1 MSQSQGERNFLFM
14 KLRRIVTLGLLCTLG
29 LVACKNDSTTPTTT
43 PTQPS
48 TVEPKPSTG
57 DSTTTEK
64 PADRDAVYNVLSK
77 LKTTKAASINY
88 TLEGEEYTD
97 IFNKDY
103 VMFNQLGLGVALLPS
118 YDPSETNSSNKV
130 AYMFEYNDTDI
141 ALDKAMAKQDE
152 TTGDIIY
159 TTSIDDYNNAYQ
171 IGRQISKN
179 KLSVDKETGDIYTTN
194 TTLLKTIAGAIG
206 FQYATLVQGGTAYFY
221 LSEDETSVEIG
232 LTAYYKKSADSTGTK
247 VLTEEFDPIYLNDIG
262 TAVSDTFGD
271 VLADGDA
278 FLGASLTDDEISN
291 VVSKPVKYHTPLSS
305 LGYAEVA
312 YGTKNSQNIASAHQ
326 VVYSGKDADGNNL
339 VGNESMVYYVGDST
353 QVKYMTLTAANEV
366 YDSGALTSQN
376 GQKYTW
382 DSAIA
387 DLSNTEV
394 FNPKAFRKV
403 KGSDNTYKYLGY
415 SIGAENIFYGLSFL
429 SADDFG
435 GEYNSLS
442 VTLGSN
448 DKVESFNYTVA
459 FRDSS
464 TGSIQG
470 GITFKTT
477 IENGDSVAPTLPT
490 AYTQEAE
497 EDKIAEGLKKL
508 NGSVSFSMTSS
519 MTVEGTSLN
528 AVSAVY
534 YYDKTNKTF
543 IAKQSSGSTESVR
556 GWKEA
561 TDNAV
566 TPFKIED
573 DNSLTA
579 RNVNIEGHIA
589 NLFAPALSPA
599 LLKKKL
605 GSENDYVLRTTLATG
620 ISSSMLFGPAGSEG
634 MIPSTMVFHTDNDGT
649 IQSISYTYS
658 IYNSSKSAYERG
670 TETLTFAYDTAAVN
684 PTKADLSSAIKAY
697 VAPTSWKE
705 QSEAIYKDIVS
716 AIGETEAA
724 TVPFLFDSNYA
735 EDGWASKY
743 ADGYTMIVGSSSSS
757 SAATTFLNNYMNYVQ
772 KQGFQYGGTQ
782 SGIYVFLSPNKTYI
796 LGIAYSNNSPVIL
809 IEPVPSSAN

>member
-1 MSQSQGERNFLFM
+1 MG
-14 KLRRIVTLGLLCTLG
+14 
-29 LVACKNDSTTPTTT
+29 
-43 PTQPS
+43 
-48 TVEPKPSTG
+48 
-57 DSTTTEK
+57 
-64 PADRDAVYNVLSK
+64 
-77 LKTTKAASINY
+77 
-88 TLEGEEYTD
+88 
-97 IFNKDY
+97 
-103 VMFNQLGLGVALLPS
+103 
-118 YDPSETNSSNKV
+118 
-130 AYMFEYNDTDI
+130 
-141 ALDKAMAKQDE
+141 
-152 TTGDIIY
+152 
-159 TTSIDDYNNAYQ
+159 
-171 IGRQISKN
+171 
-179 KLSVDKETGDIYTTN
+179 
-194 TTLLKTIAGAIG
+194 
-206 FQYATLVQGGTAYFY
+206 
-221 LSEDETSVEIG
+221 
-232 LTAYYKKSADSTGTK
+232 
-247 VLTEEFDPIYLNDIG
+247 
-262 TAVSDTFGD
+262 
-271 VLADGDA
+271 
-278 FLGASLTDDEISN
+278 
-291 VVSKPVKYHTPLSS
+291 
-305 LGYAEVA
+305 
-312 YGTKNSQNIASAHQ
+312 
-326 VVYSGKDADGNNL
+326 
-339 VGNESMVYYVGDST
+339 YYVGDST

-366 YDSGALTSQN
+366 YDSGALTSDS

-382 DSAIA
+382 DIAIA

-394 FNPKAFRKV
+394 FNSKAFRKV
-403 KGSDNTYKYLGY
+403 NGSDDTYKYLGY

-528 AVSAVY
+528 AISAVY
-534 YYDKTNKTF
+534 YYDKTNKSF
-543 IAKQSSGSTESVR
+543 IVKQSSGSTESVR
-556 GWKEA
+556 GWKEV

-579 RNVNIEGHIA
+579 RNVDVEGHIA
-589 NLFAPALSPA
+589 DLFTPALSPA

-620 ISSSMLFGPAGSEG
+620 ISSSMLFGPAASEG

-658 IYNSSKSAYERG
+658 IYNSNTSAYERG

-684 PTKADLSSAIKAY
+684 PTTADLSSAIKAY
-697 VAPTSWKE
+697 VKPTSWKE

-735 EDGWASKY
+735 EDGWASQY
-743 ADGYTMIVGSSSSS
+743 ANGYTMIVGSSSSS
-757 SAATTFLNNYMNYVQ
+757 SAATTFLTNYLTYVQ
-772 KQGFQYGGTQ
+772 QQKFQYAGAQ
-782 SGIYVFLSPNKTYI
+782 SGIYIFVSPNNTYA
-796 LGIAYSNNSPVIL
+796 LGVTYSNGSPIIL
-809 IEPVPSSAN
+809 IEPASAN

>member
-1 MSQSQGERNFLFM
+1 MSQSQEERNFLFM
-14 KLRRIVTLGLLCTLG
+14 KLRKIVTLGLLCTLG

-64 PADRDAVYNVLSK
+64 PADRDAVYKVLSK

-103 VMFNQLGLGVALLPS
+103 VMFNRFGQGVALLPS
-118 YDPSETNSSNKV
+118 YDPSETNSDKA
-130 AYMFEYNDTDI
+130 AYMFEFNDTDI
-141 ALDKAMAKQDE
+141 VLDNVMADQDK
-152 TTGDIIY
+152 TTGAIVFE
-159 TTSIDDYNNAYQ
+159 TSIDDYNNAYQ

-179 KLSVDKETGDIYTTN
+179 RLSVDKDSGDIYTTN

-278 FLGASLTDDEISN
+278 FLGASLTDNEISN

-312 YGTKNSQNIASAHQ
+312 YGTKDNQNIASAHQ

-403 KGSDNTYKYLGY
+403 KGSDNTYKYLGH
-415 SIGAENIFYGLSFL
+415 SIGAGNIFYGLSFL

-448 DKVESFNYTVA
+448 DKVESFNYTIA

-534 YYDKTNKTF
+534 YYDKTNKSF

-620 ISSSMLFGPAGSEG
+620 ISSSMLFGPAGNEG

-716 AIGETEAA
+716 AVGETEAK

-743 ADGYTMIVGSSSSS
+743 TDGYTMIVGSSSSS
-757 SAATTFLNNYMNYVQ
+757 SAATTFLTNYLDYVQ

-782 SGIYVFLSPNKTYI
+782 YGIYVFLSPNKTYI

-809 IEPVPSSAN
+809 IEPVPASAN

>member
-1 MSQSQGERNFLFM
+1 M
-14 KLRRIVTLGLLCTLG
+14 KLRKIVTLGLLCTLG
-29 LVACKNDSTTPTTT
+29 LVACSKEDSTPTST

-48 TVEPKPSTG
+48 TVEPTPSTG

-64 PADRDAVYNVLSK
+64 PANRDAVYKVLSK

-88 TLEGEEYTD
+88 TLDGEEYTD

-103 VMFNQLGLGVALLPS
+103 VMLSRYGMGVALLPS
-118 YDPSETNSSNKV
+118 YDPSETGSNKA

-141 ALDKAMAKQDE
+141 ALDKVMADQDKQ
-152 TTGDIIY
+152 TGALIY
-159 TTSIDDYNNAYQ
+159 ETSIDDYNNAYQ
-171 IGRQISKN
+171 IGKQISKN
-179 KLSVDKETGDIYTTN
+179 RLSVDKETGDIYTTN
-194 TTLLKTIAGAIG
+194 TTLLKTIAGAVG

-221 LSEDETSVEIG
+221 LSEDETSVEIS
-232 LTAYYKKSADSTGTK
+232 LTAYYKKSAESTGTK
-247 VLTEEFDPIYLNDIG
+247 VLTEEFDPIYFNDIG

-271 VLADGDA
+271 VLADGEA

-312 YGTKNSQNIASAHQ
+312 YGTKNGQNIASAHQ

-353 QVKYMTLTAANEV
+353 QVKAMTLTAANEV
-366 YDSGALTSQN
+366 YDSGALTSQD

-382 DSAIA
+382 DIAIA

-403 KGSDNTYKYLGY
+403 NGSDDTYKYLGY

-470 GITFKTT
+470 GITFKTA

-528 AVSAVY
+528 AISTVY

-543 IAKQSSGSTESVR
+543 IVKQSSGSDELVR

-561 TDNAV
+561 TDNSV

-579 RNVNIEGHIA
+579 RNVDIEGHIA

-620 ISSSMLFGPAGSEG
+620 ISSSMLFGPAGNNG

-658 IYNSSKSAYERG
+658 IYNSSKSDYEKG

-684 PTKADLSSAIKAY
+684 PTSADLSSTIKAY
-697 VAPTSWKE
+697 VKPTSWKE

-716 AIGETEAA
+716 AVGETEAA
-724 TVPFLFDSNYA
+724 TVPFLFDSNFA
-735 EDGWASKY
+735 EDGWASQY
-743 ADGYTMIVGSSSSS
+743 TNGFTMIVGSPSSS
-757 SAATTFLNNYMNYVQ
+757 SAAITFLNNYLPYVQ

-782 SGIYVFLSPNKTYI
+782 SGIYVFLSPNNTYI
-796 LGIAYSNNSPVIL
+796 LGIAYSNGAPIIL
-809 IEPVPSSAN
+809 IQPVPASAN

>member
-1 MSQSQGERNFLFM
+1 M
-14 KLRRIVTLGLLCTLG
+14 KLRKIVTLGLLCTLG
-29 LVACKNDSTTPTTT
+29 LVACKNDSTTPTST
-43 PTQPS
+43 PAQPS

-64 PADRDAVYNVLSK
+64 PAGRDAVYKVLSK

-88 TLEGEEYTD
+88 TLDGEEYTD

-103 VMFNQLGLGVALLPS
+103 VMFNRFGQGVALLPS
-118 YDPSETNSSNKV
+118 YDPSETGSNKA

-141 ALDKAMAKQDE
+141 VLDNVMADQDKQTGAL
-152 TTGDIIY
+152 IY
-159 TTSIDDYNNAYQ
+159 ETSIDDYNNAYQ
-171 IGRQISKN
+171 IGKQISKN
-179 KLSVDKETGDIYTTN
+179 RLSVDKETGDIYTTN
-194 TTLLKTIAGAIG
+194 TTLLKTIAGAVG

-221 LSEDETSVEIG
+221 LSEDETSVEIS
-232 LTAYYKKSADSTGTK
+232 LTAYYKKSAESTGTK
-247 VLTEEFDPIYLNDIG
+247 VLTEEFDPIYFNDIG

-271 VLADGDA
+271 VLADGEA

-312 YGTKNSQNIASAHQ
+312 YGTKDGQNIASAHQ

-339 VGNESMVYYVGDST
+339 VGNESMVYYVGNST
-353 QVKYMTLTAANEV
+353 QIKAMTLTAANEV
-366 YDSGALTSQN
+366 YDSGALTSQD

-382 DSAIA
+382 DIAIA

-403 KGSDNTYKYLGY
+403 NGSDDTYKYLGY

-470 GITFKTT
+470 GITFKTA

-497 EDKIAEGLKKL
+497 ENKIAEGLKKL
-508 NGSVSFSMTSS
+508 NGSVSFSMTSN

-528 AVSAVY
+528 AISTVY

-543 IAKQSSGSTESVR
+543 IVKQSSGSDELVR

-561 TDNAV
+561 TDNSV

-620 ISSSMLFGPAGSEG
+620 ISSSMLFGPAGNNG

-658 IYNSSKSAYERG
+658 IYNSSKSDYEKG

-684 PTKADLSSAIKAY
+684 PTTADLSSAIKAY

-716 AIGETEAA
+716 AVGETEAA

-735 EDGWASKY
+735 EDGWASQY
-743 ADGYTMIVGSSSSS
+743 NPNGFTMIVGSSSSS
-757 SAATTFLNNYMNYVQ
+757 SAATTFLGNYLDYVQ

-782 SGIYVFLSPNKTYI
+782 SGIYVFLSPNNTYI
-796 LGIAYSNNSPVIL
+796 LGITYSNGSPIIL
-809 IEPVPSSAN
+809 IEPVPASAN

>member
-1 MSQSQGERNFLFM
+1 M
-14 KLRRIVTLGLLCTLG
+14 KLRKIVTLGLLCTLG
-29 LVACKNDSTTPTTT
+29 LVACSKEDSTPTSTPA
-43 PTQPS
+43 QPS

-64 PADRDAVYNVLSK
+64 PANRDAVYSVLSK

-103 VMFNQLGLGVALLPS
+103 VMFNRFGQGVALLPS
-118 YDPSETNSSNKV
+118 YDPSETGSNKA
-130 AYMFEYNDTDI
+130 AYMFEFNDTDI
-141 ALDKAMAKQDE
+141 VLDNVMADPDKQTGNLIYE
-152 TTGDIIY
+152 T
-159 TTSIDDYNNAYQ
+159 SLDDYNNAYQ

-179 KLSVDKETGDIYTTN
+179 RLSVDKDSGDIYTTN
-194 TTLLKTIAGAIG
+194 TTLLKTIAGAVG
-206 FQYATLVQGGTAYFY
+206 FQYASLVQGGTAYFY
-221 LSEDETSVEIG
+221 LSEDETSVEVS

-247 VLTEEFDPIYLNDIG
+247 VLTEEFDPIYFNDIG

-312 YGTKNSQNIASAHQ
+312 YGTKDGQNIASTHQ

-339 VGNESMVYYVGDST
+339 VGNESMGYYVGDST

-366 YDSGALTSQN
+366 YDSGALTSDSGQN
-376 GQKYTW
+376 YTW
-382 DSAIA
+382 NIAIA

-403 KGSDNTYKYLGY
+403 NGSNDTYKYLGY

-528 AVSAVY
+528 AISTVY
-534 YYDKTNKTF
+534 YYDKTNKSF
-543 IAKQSSGSTESVR
+543 IVKQSSGSNELVR

-579 RNVNIEGHIA
+579 RNVDVEGHIA
-589 NLFAPALSPA
+589 DLFTPALSPA

-620 ISSSMLFGPAGSEG
+620 ISSSMLFGPAASEG

-658 IYNSSKSAYERG
+658 IYNSNTSAYERG

-684 PTKADLSSAIKAY
+684 PTTADLSSAIKAY
-697 VAPTSWKE
+697 VKPTSWKE

-743 ADGYTMIVGSSSSS
+743 ANGYTMIVGSASSS
-757 SAATTFLNNYMNYVQ
+757 SAATTFLTNYLTYVQ
-772 KQGFQYGGTQ
+772 KQGFLQYGGTQ
-782 SGIYVFLSPNKTYI
+782 SGIYVFLSPNSTYV
-796 LGIAYSNNSPVIL
+796 LGITYSNGSPIIL
-809 IEPVPSSAN
+809 IEPASSN

>member
-1 MSQSQGERNFLFM
+1 M
-14 KLRRIVTLGLLCTLG
+14 KLRKIVTLGLLCTLG

-103 VMFNQLGLGVALLPS
+103 VMFNRFGQGVALLPS
-118 YDPSETNSSNKV
+118 YDPSETKSDKA
-130 AYMFEYNDTDI
+130 AYMFDFSDTDI
-141 ALDKAMAKQDE
+141 VLDKVMADQDK
-152 TTGDIIY
+152 TTGALIY
-159 TTSIDDYNNAYQ
+159 ETSLDDYNNAYQ

-179 KLSVDKETGDIYTTN
+179 RLSVDKESGDIYTTN
-194 TTLLKTIAGAIG
+194 TTLLKTIAGAVG

-221 LSEDETSVEIG
+221 LSEDETSVEVS

-247 VLTEEFDPIYLNDIG
+247 VLTEEFDPIYFNDIG

-312 YGTKNSQNIASAHQ
+312 YGTKDGQNIASTHQ

-339 VGNESMVYYVGDST
+339 VGNESMGYYVGDST

-366 YDSGALTSQN
+366 YDSGALTSDS

-382 DSAIA
+382 DIAIA

-403 KGSDNTYKYLGY
+403 KGSDTYKYLGY

-528 AVSAVY
+528 AISAVY
-534 YYDKTNKTF
+534 YYDKTNKSF
-543 IAKQSSGSTESVR
+543 IVKQSSGSNELVR

-579 RNVNIEGHIA
+579 RNVDVEGHIA
-589 NLFAPALSPA
+589 DLFTPALSPA

-620 ISSSMLFGPAGSEG
+620 ISSSMLFGPAASEG

-658 IYNSSKSAYERG
+658 IYNSNTSAYERG

-684 PTKADLSSAIKAY
+684 PTTADLSSAIKAY
-697 VAPTSWKE
+697 VKPTSWKE

-743 ADGYTMIVGSSSSS
+743 ANGYTMIVGSASSS
-757 SAATTFLNNYMNYVQ
+757 SAATTFLTNYLTYVQ

-782 SGIYVFLSPNKTYI
+782 SGIYVFLSPNSTYV
-796 LGIAYSNNSPVIL
+796 LGITYSNGSPIIL
-809 IEPVPSSAN
+809 IEPYSAN

>member
-1 MSQSQGERNFLFM
+1 M
-14 KLRRIVTLGLLCTLG
+14 KLRKIVTLGLLCTLG
-29 LVACKNDSTTPTTT
+29 LVACSKEDSTPTSTPA
-43 PTQPS
+43 QPS

-64 PADRDAVYNVLSK
+64 PADRDAVYKVLSK

-88 TLEGEEYTD
+88 TLDGEEYTD

-103 VMFNQLGLGVALLPS
+103 VMFNRFGQGVALLPS
-118 YDPSETNSSNKV
+118 YDPSETGSNKAV
-130 AYMFEYNDTDI
+130 YMFEYNDTDI
-141 ALDKAMAKQDE
+141 VLDKVMADRDQ
-152 TTGDIIY
+152 TTGALTY
-159 TTSIDDYNNAYQ
+159 ETSIDDYNNAYQ

-179 KLSVDKETGDIYTTN
+179 RLSVDKDSGDIYTTN
-194 TTLLKTIAGAIG
+194 TTLLKTIAGAVG

-221 LSEDETSVEIG
+221 LSEDETSVEVS

-247 VLTEEFDPIYLNDIG
+247 VLTEEFDPIYFNDIG

-271 VLADGDA
+271 VLADGEA

-305 LGYAEVA
+305 MGYAEVA
-312 YGTKNSQNIASAHQ
+312 YGTKNGQNIASTHQ

-339 VGNESMVYYVGDST
+339 VGNESMGYYVGDST
-353 QVKYMTLTAANEV
+353 QVKYMTLTAGNEV
-366 YDSGALTSQN
+366 YDSGALTSDS

-382 DSAIA
+382 DIAIA

-403 KGSDNTYKYLGY
+403 NGSDDTYKYLGY
-415 SIGAENIFYGLSFL
+415 SVGAENIFYGLSFL

-528 AVSAVY
+528 AISTVY
-534 YYDKTNKTF
+534 YYDKTNKSF
-543 IAKQSSGSTESVR
+543 IVKQSSGSNELVR

-579 RNVNIEGHIA
+579 RNVDVEGHIA
-589 NLFAPALSPA
+589 KLFTPALSPA

-620 ISSSMLFGPAGSEG
+620 ISSSMLFGPAGNEG
-634 MIPSTMVFHTDNDGT
+634 MIPSTIVFHTDNDGT

-658 IYNSSKSAYERG
+658 IYNSSKSAYEKG

-684 PTKADLSSAIKAY
+684 PTTADLSSAIKAY
-697 VAPTSWKE
+697 VKPTSWKE

-724 TVPFLFDSNYA
+724 TVPFLFDSNFA

-743 ADGYTMIVGSSSSS
+743 ANGYTMIVGSASSSS
-757 SAATTFLNNYMNYVQ
+757 VATTFLTNYLTYVQ

-782 SGIYVFLSPNKTYI
+782 SGIYVFLSPNSTYV
-796 LGIAYSNNSPVIL
+796 LGITYSNGSPIIL
-809 IEPVPSSAN
+809 IEPASAN

>member
-1 MSQSQGERNFLFM
+1 M
-14 KLRRIVTLGLLCTLG
+14 KLRKIVTLGLLCTLG
-29 LVACKNDSTTPTTT
+29 LVACSKEDSTPTSTPA
-43 PTQPS
+43 QPS

-64 PADRDAVYNVLSK
+64 PANRDAVYNVLSK

-88 TLEGEEYTD
+88 TLDGEEYTD

-103 VMFNQLGLGVALLPS
+103 VMLNRFGQGVALLPS
-118 YDPSETNSSNKV
+118 YDPSETGSNKAV
-130 AYMFEYNDTDI
+130 YMFEYNDTDI
-141 ALDKAMAKQDE
+141 VLDKVMADRDQ
-152 TTGDIIY
+152 TTGALTY
-159 TTSIDDYNNAYQ
+159 ETSIDDYNNAYQ

-179 KLSVDKETGDIYTTN
+179 RLSVDKDSGDIYTTN
-194 TTLLKTIAGAIG
+194 TTLLKTIAGAVG

-221 LSEDETSVEIG
+221 LSEDETSVEVS

-247 VLTEEFDPIYLNDIG
+247 VLTEEFDPIYFNDIG

-271 VLADGDA
+271 VLADGEA

-305 LGYAEVA
+305 MGYAEVA
-312 YGTKNSQNIASAHQ
+312 YGTKDGQNIASTHQ

-339 VGNESMVYYVGDST
+339 VGNESMGYYVGDST

-366 YDSGALTSQN
+366 YDSGALTSDS

-382 DSAIA
+382 DIAIA

-403 KGSDNTYKYLGY
+403 NGSDDTYKYLGY
-415 SIGAENIFYGLSFL
+415 SVGAENIFYGLSFL

-528 AVSAVY
+528 AISTIY
-534 YYDKTNKTF
+534 YYDKTNKSF
-543 IAKQSSGSTESVR
+543 IVKQSSGSNELVR

-579 RNVNIEGHIA
+579 RNVDIEGHITK
-589 NLFAPALSPA
+589 LFTPALSPA

-620 ISSSMLFGPAGSEG
+620 ISSSMLFGPAGNEG
-634 MIPSTMVFHTDNDGT
+634 MIPSTIVFHTDNDGT

-684 PTKADLSSAIKAY
+684 PTTADLSSAIKAY
-697 VAPTSWKE
+697 VKPTSWKE

-724 TVPFLFDSNYA
+724 TVPFLFDSNFA

-743 ADGYTMIVGSSSSS
+743 ANGYTMIVGSASSSS
-757 SAATTFLNNYMNYVQ
+757 VATTFLTNYLTYVQ

-782 SGIYVFLSPNKTYI
+782 SGIYVFLSPNSTYV
-796 LGIAYSNNSPVIL
+796 LGITYSNGSPIIL
-809 IEPVPSSAN
+809 IEPASAN

>member
-1 MSQSQGERNFLFM
+1 M
-14 KLRRIVTLGLLCTLG
+14 KLRKIVTLGLLCTLG
-29 LVACKNDSTTPTTT
+29 LVACKNDSESTTST

-64 PADRDAVYNVLSK
+64 PADRDAVYKVLSK

-88 TLEGEEYTD
+88 TLDGEEYTD
-97 IFNKDY
+97 VFNKDY
-103 VMFNQLGLGVALLPS
+103 VMLNQYGLGVALLPS
-118 YDPSETNSSNKV
+118 YDPSETKSDKA

-141 ALDKAMAKQDE
+141 VLDNVIANQDK
-152 TTGDIIY
+152 TTGALIY
-159 TTSIDDYNNAYQ
+159 ETSIDDYNNAYQ
-171 IGRQISKN
+171 IGRQVSKN
-179 KLSVDKETGDIYTTN
+179 RLSVDKDTGDIYTTN
-194 TTLLKTIAGAIG
+194 TTLLKTLAGAVG
-206 FQYATLVQGGTAYFY
+206 FQYATYVQGGTAYFY
-221 LSEDETSVEIG
+221 LSEDETSVEVS
-232 LTAYYKKSADSTGTK
+232 LTAYYKTSANSTGTK
-247 VLTEEFDPIYLNDIG
+247 VLTEEFDPIYFNDIG

-312 YGTKNSQNIASAHQ
+312 YGTKDGQNIASTHQ

-339 VGNESMVYYVGDST
+339 VGNESMGYYVGDST

-366 YDSGALTSQN
+366 YDSGALTSQD

-382 DSAIA
+382 DIAIA

-403 KGSDNTYKYLGY
+403 NGSNDTYKYLGY

-459 FRDSS
+459 FKDSS

-508 NGSVSFSMTSS
+508 NGSVSFSITSS

-579 RNVNIEGHIA
+579 RNVDIEGHIA

-634 MIPSTMVFHTDNDGT
+634 MIPSTMVFHTDNEGT

-658 IYNSSKSAYERG
+658 IYNSSKSTYEKG

-684 PTKADLSSAIKAY
+684 PTTADLSSAIKAY
-697 VAPTSWKE
+697 VKPTSWKE

-716 AIGETEAA
+716 AVGETEAA
-724 TVPFLFDSNYA
+724 TVPFLFDSNFA

-743 ADGYTMIVGSSSSS
+743 DNGYTMIVGSSSSS
-757 SAATTFLNNYMNYVQ
+757 SAATTFLSNYLTYVQ

-782 SGIYVFLSPNKTYI
+782 SGIYIFVSPNNTYI
-796 LGIAYSNNSPVIL
+796 LGVAYSNGSPVII
-809 IEPVPSSAN
+809 IEPVPASAN

>member
-1 MSQSQGERNFLFM
+1 MSQSQEERNFLFM
-14 KLRRIVTLGLLCTLG
+14 KLRKIVTLGLLCTLG

-64 PADRDAVYNVLSK
+64 PADRDAVYKVLSK

-88 TLEGEEYTD
+88 TLEGEEFTD

-103 VMFNQLGLGVALLPS
+103 VMFNRFGQGVALLPS
-118 YDPSETNSSNKV
+118 YDSSETKSDKA

-141 ALDKAMAKQDE
+141 VLDNVMADQDK
-152 TTGDIIY
+152 TTGALIY
-159 TTSIDDYNNAYQ
+159 ETSIDDYNNAYQ

-179 KLSVDKETGDIYTTN
+179 RLSVDKDSGDIYTTN

-221 LSEDETSVEIG
+221 LSEDETSVEIS
-232 LTAYYKKSADSTGTK
+232 LTAYYKKSANSTGTK

-312 YGTKNSQNIASAHQ
+312 YGTKDNQNIASAHQ

-382 DSAIA
+382 DIAIA

-459 FRDSS
+459 FKDSS

-620 ISSSMLFGPAGSEG
+620 ISSSMLFGPAGNEG

-658 IYNSSKSAYERG
+658 IYNSSTGKYERG

-716 AIGETEAA
+716 AVGETEAK

-757 SAATTFLNNYMNYVQ
+757 SAATTFLTNYLDYVQ

-809 IEPVPSSAN
+809 IEPVPASAN

>member
-1 MSQSQGERNFLFM
+1 M
-14 KLRRIVTLGLLCTLG
+14 KLRKIVTLGLLCTLG
-29 LVACKNDSTTPTTT
+29 LVACSKEDSTPTST

-64 PADRDAVYNVLSK
+64 PANRDAVYNVLSK

-103 VMFNQLGLGVALLPS
+103 VMLNRFGQGVALLPS
-118 YDPSETNSSNKV
+118 YDPSETGSNKAV
-130 AYMFEYNDTDI
+130 YMFEYNDTDI
-141 ALDKAMAKQDE
+141 VLDKVMADQDQ
-152 TTGDIIY
+152 TTGALTY
-159 TTSIDDYNNAYQ
+159 ETSIDNYNNAYQ

-179 KLSVDKETGDIYTTN
+179 RLSVDKDSGDIYTTN
-194 TTLLKTIAGAIG
+194 TTLLKTIAGAVG

-221 LSEDETSVEIG
+221 LSEDETSVEIS

-247 VLTEEFDPIYLNDIG
+247 VLTEEFDPIYFNDIG

-271 VLADGDA
+271 VLADGEA

-312 YGTKNSQNIASAHQ
+312 YGTKDGQNIASTHQ

-339 VGNESMVYYVGDST
+339 VGNESMGYYVGDST

-366 YDSGALTSQN
+366 YDSGALTSDS

-382 DSAIA
+382 DIAIA

-403 KGSDNTYKYLGY
+403 NGSNDTYKYLGY
-415 SIGAENIFYGLSFL
+415 SVGAENIFYGLSFL

-459 FRDSS
+459 FRDTS

-528 AVSAVY
+528 AISTVY
-534 YYDKTNKTF
+534 YYDKTNKSF
-543 IAKQSSGSTESVR
+543 IVKQSLGSNELVR

-579 RNVNIEGHIA
+579 RNVDVEGHIA
-589 NLFAPALSPA
+589 DLFTPALSPA

-620 ISSSMLFGPAGSEG
+620 ISSSMLFGPAASEG

-658 IYNSSKSAYERG
+658 IYNSNTSAYERG

-684 PTKADLSSAIKAY
+684 PTTADLSSAIKAY
-697 VAPTSWKE
+697 VKPTSWKE
-705 QSEAIYKDIVS
+705 QSEAVYKDIVS

-724 TVPFLFDSNYA
+724 TVPFLFDSNFA

-743 ADGYTMIVGSSSSS
+743 TNGYTMIVGSASSSS
-757 SAATTFLNNYMNYVQ
+757 VATTFLTNYLTYVQ
-772 KQGFQYGGTQ
+772 KQGFKKYGGTQ
-782 SGIYVFLSPNKTYI
+782 SGIYVFLSPNSTYV
-796 LGIAYSNNSPVIL
+796 LGITYSNGSPIIL
-809 IEPVPSSAN
+809 IEPASAN

>member
-1 MSQSQGERNFLFM
+1 M
-14 KLRRIVTLGLLCTLG
+14 KLRKIVTLGLLCTLG
-29 LVACKNDSTTPTTT
+29 LVACSKEDSTPTSTPA
-43 PTQPS
+43 QPS

-64 PADRDAVYNVLSK
+64 PADRDAVYKVLSK

-88 TLEGEEYTD
+88 TLDGEEYTD

-103 VMFNQLGLGVALLPS
+103 VMLNWFGQGVALLPS
-118 YDPSETNSSNKV
+118 YDPSETGSNKAV
-130 AYMFEYNDTDI
+130 YMFEYNDTDI
-141 ALDKAMAKQDE
+141 VLDKVMADRDQ
-152 TTGDIIY
+152 TTGALTY
-159 TTSIDDYNNAYQ
+159 ETSIDDYNNAYQ

-179 KLSVDKETGDIYTTN
+179 RLSVDKDSGDIYTTN
-194 TTLLKTIAGAIG
+194 TTLLKTIAGAVG
-206 FQYATLVQGGTAYFY
+206 FQYAKYVQGGTAYFY
-221 LSEDETSVEIG
+221 LSEDETSVEISF
-232 LTAYYKKSADSTGTK
+232 TAYYKKSADSTGTK
-247 VLTEEFDPIYLNDIG
+247 VLTEEFDPIYFNDIG

-305 LGYAEVA
+305 MGYAEVA
-312 YGTKNSQNIASAHQ
+312 YGTKDGQNIASTHQ

-339 VGNESMVYYVGDST
+339 VGNESMGYYVGDST

-366 YDSGALTSQN
+366 YDSGALTSDS

-382 DSAIA
+382 DIAIA

-403 KGSDNTYKYLGY
+403 NGSDDTYKYLGY
-415 SIGAENIFYGLSFL
+415 SVGAENIFYGLSFL

-528 AVSAVY
+528 AISTVY
-534 YYDKTNKTF
+534 YYDKTNKSF
-543 IAKQSSGSTESVR
+543 IVKQSSGSNELVR

-579 RNVNIEGHIA
+579 RNVDIEGHITK
-589 NLFAPALSPA
+589 LFTPALSPA

-620 ISSSMLFGPAGSEG
+620 ISSSMLFGPAGNEG
-634 MIPSTMVFHTDNDGT
+634 MIPSTIVFHTDNDGT

-658 IYNSSKSAYERG
+658 IYNSSKSAYEKG

-684 PTKADLSSAIKAY
+684 PTTADLSSAIKAY
-697 VAPTSWKE
+697 VKPTSWKE

-724 TVPFLFDSNYA
+724 TVPFLFDSNFA

-743 ADGYTMIVGSSSSS
+743 ANGYTMIVGSASSSS
-757 SAATTFLNNYMNYVQ
+757 VATTFLTNYLTYVQ
-772 KQGFQYGGTQ
+772 KQGFQYGGPQ
-782 SGIYVFLSPNKTYI
+782 SGIYVFLSPNSTYV
-796 LGIAYSNNSPVIL
+796 LGITYSNGSPIIL
-809 IEPVPSSAN
+809 IEPASAN

>member
-1 MSQSQGERNFLFM
+1 M
-14 KLRRIVTLGLLCTLG
+14 KLRKIVTLGLLCTLG
-29 LVACKNDSTTPTTT
+29 LVACSKEDSTTTST
-43 PTQPS
+43 PAQPS

-64 PADRDAVYNVLSK
+64 PADRDAVYKVLSK

-88 TLEGEEYTD
+88 TLDGEEYTD

-103 VMFNQLGLGVALLPS
+103 VMLNRFGQGVALLPS
-118 YDPSETNSSNKV
+118 YDPSETGSNKAV
-130 AYMFEYNDTDI
+130 YMFEYNDTDI
-141 ALDKAMAKQDE
+141 VLDKVMADRDQ
-152 TTGDIIY
+152 TTGALTY
-159 TTSIDDYNNAYQ
+159 ETSIDDYNNAYQ

-179 KLSVDKETGDIYTTN
+179 RLSVDKDSGDIYTTN
-194 TTLLKTIAGAIG
+194 TTLLKTIAGAVG
-206 FQYATLVQGGTAYFY
+206 FQYAKYVQGGTAYFY
-221 LSEDETSVEIG
+221 LSEDETSVEVS

-247 VLTEEFDPIYLNDIG
+247 VLTEEFDPIYFNDIG

-305 LGYAEVA
+305 MGYAEVA
-312 YGTKNSQNIASAHQ
+312 YGTKDGQNIASTHQ

-339 VGNESMVYYVGDST
+339 VGNESMGYYVGDST

-366 YDSGALTSQN
+366 YDSGALTSDS

-382 DSAIA
+382 DIAIA

-403 KGSDNTYKYLGY
+403 NGSDDTYKYLGY
-415 SIGAENIFYGLSFL
+415 SVGAENIFYGLSFL

-528 AVSAVY
+528 AISTVY
-534 YYDKTNKTF
+534 YYDKTNKSF
-543 IAKQSSGSTESVR
+543 IVKQSSGSNELVR

-579 RNVNIEGHIA
+579 RNVDIEGHITK
-589 NLFAPALSPA
+589 LFTPALSPA

-620 ISSSMLFGPAGSEG
+620 ISSSMLFGPAGNEG
-634 MIPSTMVFHTDNDGT
+634 MIPSTIVFHTDNDGT

-658 IYNSSKSAYERG
+658 IYNSSKSAYEKG

-684 PTKADLSSAIKAY
+684 PTTADLSSAIKAY
-697 VAPTSWKE
+697 VKPTSWKE

-724 TVPFLFDSNYA
+724 TVPFLFDSNFA

-743 ADGYTMIVGSSSSS
+743 ANGYTMIVGSASSSS
-757 SAATTFLNNYMNYVQ
+757 VATTFLTNYLTYVQ

-782 SGIYVFLSPNKTYI
+782 SGIYVFLSPNSTYV
-796 LGIAYSNNSPVIL
+796 LGITYSNGSPIIL
-809 IEPVPSSAN
+809 IEPASAN

>member
-1 MSQSQGERNFLFM
+1 M
-14 KLRRIVTLGLLCTLG
+14 KLRKIVTLGLLCTLG
-29 LVACKNDSTTPTTT
+29 LVACSKEDSTPTSTPA
-43 PTQPS
+43 QPS

-64 PADRDAVYNVLSK
+64 PANRDAVYKVLSK

-88 TLEGEEYTD
+88 TLNGEEYTD

-103 VMFNQLGLGVALLPS
+103 VMLNRFGQGVALLPS
-118 YDPSETNSSNKV
+118 YDPSETGSNKAV
-130 AYMFEYNDTDI
+130 YMFEYNDTDI
-141 ALDKAMAKQDE
+141 VLDKVMADRDQ
-152 TTGDIIY
+152 TTGALTY
-159 TTSIDDYNNAYQ
+159 ETSIDNYNNAYQ

-179 KLSVDKETGDIYTTN
+179 RLSVDKDSGDIYTTN
-194 TTLLKTIAGAIG
+194 TTLLKTIAGAVG
-206 FQYATLVQGGTAYFY
+206 FQYAKYVQGGTAYFY
-221 LSEDETSVEIG
+221 LSEDETSVEISF
-232 LTAYYKKSADSTGTK
+232 TAYYKKSADSTGTK
-247 VLTEEFDPIYLNDIG
+247 VLTEEFDPIYFNDIG

-271 VLADGDA
+271 VLADGEA

-305 LGYAEVA
+305 MGYAEVA
-312 YGTKNSQNIASAHQ
+312 YGTKDGQNIASTHQ

-339 VGNESMVYYVGDST
+339 VGNESMGYYVGDST

-366 YDSGALTSQN
+366 YDSGALTSDS

-382 DSAIA
+382 DIAIA

-403 KGSDNTYKYLGY
+403 NGSDDTYKYLGY
-415 SIGAENIFYGLSFL
+415 SVGAENIFYGLSFL

-497 EDKIAEGLKKL
+497 EDKIADGLKKL

-528 AVSAVY
+528 AISTVY
-534 YYDKTNKTF
+534 YYDKTNKSF
-543 IAKQSSGSTESVR
+543 IVKQSSGSNELVR

-579 RNVNIEGHIA
+579 RNVDIEGHITK
-589 NLFAPALSPA
+589 LFTPALSPA

-620 ISSSMLFGPAGSEG
+620 ISSSMLFGPAGNEG
-634 MIPSTMVFHTDNDGT
+634 MIPSTIVFHTDNDGT

-658 IYNSSKSAYERG
+658 IYNSSKSAYEKG

-684 PTKADLSSAIKAY
+684 PTTADLSSAIKAY
-697 VAPTSWKE
+697 VKPTSWKE

-724 TVPFLFDSNYA
+724 TVPFLFDSNFA

-743 ADGYTMIVGSSSSS
+743 ANGYTMIVGSASSSS
-757 SAATTFLNNYMNYVQ
+757 VATTFLTNYLTYVQ

-782 SGIYVFLSPNKTYI
+782 SGIYVFLSPNSTYV
-796 LGIAYSNNSPVIL
+796 LGITYSNGSPIIL
-809 IEPVPSSAN
+809 IEPASAN

>member
-1 MSQSQGERNFLFM
+1 M
-14 KLRRIVTLGLLCTLG
+14 KLRKIVTLGLLCTLG
-29 LVACKNDSTTPTTT
+29 LVACSKEDSTPTSTPA
-43 PTQPS
+43 QPS

-64 PADRDAVYNVLSK
+64 PADRDAVYKVLSK

-88 TLEGEEYTD
+88 TLDGEEYTD

-103 VMFNQLGLGVALLPS
+103 VMLNRFGQGVALLPS
-118 YDPSETNSSNKV
+118 YDPSETGSNKAV
-130 AYMFEYNDTDI
+130 YMFEYNDTDI
-141 ALDKAMAKQDE
+141 VLDKVMADRDQ
-152 TTGDIIY
+152 TTGALTY
-159 TTSIDDYNNAYQ
+159 ETSIDDYNNAYQ

-179 KLSVDKETGDIYTTN
+179 RLSVDKDSGDIYTTN
-194 TTLLKTIAGAIG
+194 TTLLKTIAGAVG

-221 LSEDETSVEIG
+221 LSEDETSVEVS

-247 VLTEEFDPIYLNDIG
+247 VLTEEFDPIYFNDIG

-271 VLADGDA
+271 VLADGEA

-305 LGYAEVA
+305 MGYAEVA
-312 YGTKNSQNIASAHQ
+312 YGTKDGQNIASTHQ

-339 VGNESMVYYVGDST
+339 VSNESMGYYVGDST

-366 YDSGALTSQN
+366 YDSGALTSDS

-382 DSAIA
+382 DIAIA

-403 KGSDNTYKYLGY
+403 NGSDDTYKYLGY
-415 SIGAENIFYGLSFL
+415 SVGAENIFYGLSFL

-442 VTLGSN
+442 VTLGLN

-528 AVSAVY
+528 AISTVY
-534 YYDKTNKTF
+534 YYDKTNKSF
-543 IAKQSSGSTESVR
+543 IVKQSSGSNELVR

-579 RNVNIEGHIA
+579 RNVDIEGHITK
-589 NLFAPALSPA
+589 LFTPALSPA

-620 ISSSMLFGPAGSEG
+620 ISSSMLFGPAGNEG
-634 MIPSTMVFHTDNDGT
+634 MIPSTIVFHTDNDGT

-658 IYNSSKSAYERG
+658 IYNSSKSAYEKG

-684 PTKADLSSAIKAY
+684 PTTADLSSAIKAY
-697 VAPTSWKE
+697 VKPTSWKE

-724 TVPFLFDSNYA
+724 TVPFLFDSNFA

-743 ADGYTMIVGSSSSS
+743 ANGYTMIVGSASSSS
-757 SAATTFLNNYMNYVQ
+757 VATTFLTNYLTYVQ

-782 SGIYVFLSPNKTYI
+782 SGIYVFLSPNSTYV
-796 LGIAYSNNSPVIL
+796 LGITYSNGSPIIL
-809 IEPVPSSAN
+809 IEPASAN

>member
-1 MSQSQGERNFLFM
+1 M
-14 KLRRIVTLGLLCTLG
+14 KLRKIVTLGLLCTLG
-29 LVACKNDSTTPTTT
+29 LVACSKEDSTPTSTPA
-43 PTQPS
+43 QPS

-64 PADRDAVYNVLSK
+64 PADRDAVYKVLSK

-88 TLEGEEYTD
+88 TLDGEEYTD

-103 VMFNQLGLGVALLPS
+103 VMLNRFGQGVALLPS
-118 YDPSETNSSNKV
+118 YDPSETGSNKAV
-130 AYMFEYNDTDI
+130 YMFEYNDTDI
-141 ALDKAMAKQDE
+141 VLDKVMADRDQ
-152 TTGDIIY
+152 TTGALTY
-159 TTSIDDYNNAYQ
+159 ETSIDDYNNAYQ

-179 KLSVDKETGDIYTTN
+179 RLSVDKDSGDIYTTN
-194 TTLLKTIAGAIG
+194 TTLLKTIAGAVG

-221 LSEDETSVEIG
+221 LSEDETSVEVS

-247 VLTEEFDPIYLNDIG
+247 VLTEEFDPIYFNDIG

-271 VLADGDA
+271 VLADGEA

-305 LGYAEVA
+305 MGYAEVA
-312 YGTKNSQNIASAHQ
+312 YGTKDGQNIASTHQ

-339 VGNESMVYYVGDST
+339 VGKESMGYYVGDST

-366 YDSGALTSQN
+366 YDSGALTSDS

-382 DSAIA
+382 DIAIA

-403 KGSDNTYKYLGY
+403 NGSDDTYKYLGY
-415 SIGAENIFYGLSFL
+415 SVGAENIFYGLSFL

-519 MTVEGTSLN
+519 MTVEGTSLD
-528 AVSAVY
+528 AISTVY
-534 YYDKTNKTF
+534 YYDKTNKSF
-543 IAKQSSGSTESVR
+543 IVKQSSGSNELVR

-579 RNVNIEGHIA
+579 RNVDIEGHITK
-589 NLFAPALSPA
+589 LFTPALSPA
-599 LLKKKL
+599 LLNKKL

-620 ISSSMLFGPAGSEG
+620 ISSSMLFGPAGNEG
-634 MIPSTMVFHTDNDGT
+634 MIPSTIVFHTDNDGT

-658 IYNSSKSAYERG
+658 IYNSSKSAYEKG
-670 TETLTFAYDTAAVN
+670 TETLAFAYDTAAVN
-684 PTKADLSSAIKAY
+684 PTTADLSSAIKAY
-697 VAPTSWKE
+697 VKPTSWKE

-724 TVPFLFDSNYA
+724 TVPFLFDSNFA

-743 ADGYTMIVGSSSSS
+743 ANGYTMIVGSASSSS
-757 SAATTFLNNYMNYVQ
+757 VATTFLTNYLTYVQ

-782 SGIYVFLSPNKTYI
+782 SGIYVFLSPNSTYV
-796 LGIAYSNNSPVIL
+796 LGITYSNGSPIIL
-809 IEPVPSSAN
+809 IEPASAN

>member
-1 MSQSQGERNFLFM
+1 M
-14 KLRRIVTLGLLCTLG
+14 KLRKIVTLGLLCTLG
-29 LVACKNDSTTPTTT
+29 LVACSKEDSTPTSTPA
-43 PTQPS
+43 QPS

-64 PADRDAVYNVLSK
+64 PADRDAVYKVLSK

-88 TLEGEEYTD
+88 TLDGEEYTD

-103 VMFNQLGLGVALLPS
+103 VMLNRFGQGVALLPS
-118 YDPSETNSSNKV
+118 YDPSETGSNKAV
-130 AYMFEYNDTDI
+130 YMFEYNDTDI
-141 ALDKAMAKQDE
+141 VLDKVMADRDQ
-152 TTGDIIY
+152 TTGALTY
-159 TTSIDDYNNAYQ
+159 ETSIDDYNNAYQ

-179 KLSVDKETGDIYTTN
+179 RLSVDKDSGDIYTTN
-194 TTLLKTIAGAIG
+194 TTLLKTIAGAVG
-206 FQYATLVQGGTAYFY
+206 FQYAKYVQGGTAYFY
-221 LSEDETSVEIG
+221 LSEDETSVEISF
-232 LTAYYKKSADSTGTK
+232 TAYYKKSADSTGTK
-247 VLTEEFDPIYLNDIG
+247 VLTEEFDPIYFNDIG

-278 FLGASLTDDEISN
+278 FLGASLTDNEISN

-305 LGYAEVA
+305 MGYAEVA
-312 YGTKNSQNIASAHQ
+312 YGTKDGQNIASTHQ

-339 VGNESMVYYVGDST
+339 VGNESMGYYVGDST

-366 YDSGALTSQN
+366 YDSGALTSDS

-382 DSAIA
+382 DIAIA

-403 KGSDNTYKYLGY
+403 NGSDDTYKYLGY
-415 SIGAENIFYGLSFL
+415 SVGAENIFYGLSFL

-528 AVSAVY
+528 AISTVY
-534 YYDKTNKTF
+534 YYDKTNKSF
-543 IAKQSSGSTESVR
+543 IVKQSSGSNELVR

-579 RNVNIEGHIA
+579 RNVDIEGHITK
-589 NLFAPALSPA
+589 LFTPALSPA

-620 ISSSMLFGPAGSEG
+620 ISSSMLFGPAGNEG
-634 MIPSTMVFHTDNDGT
+634 MIPSTIVFHTDNDGT

-658 IYNSSKSAYERG
+658 IYNSSKSAYEKG
-670 TETLTFAYDTAAVN
+670 TETLAFAYDTAAVN
-684 PTKADLSSAIKAY
+684 PTTADLSSSIKAY
-697 VAPTSWKE
+697 VKPTSWKE

-724 TVPFLFDSNYA
+724 TVPFLFDSNFA

-743 ADGYTMIVGSSSSS
+743 ANGYTMIVGSASSSS
-757 SAATTFLNNYMNYVQ
+757 VATTFLTNYLTYVQ

-782 SGIYVFLSPNKTYI
+782 SGIYVFLSPNSTYV
-796 LGIAYSNNSPVIL
+796 LGITYSNGSPIIL
-809 IEPVPSSAN
+809 IEPASAN

>member
-1 MSQSQGERNFLFM
+1 M
-14 KLRRIVTLGLLCTLG
+14 KLRKIVTLGLLCTLG
-29 LVACKNDSTTPTTT
+29 LVACSKEDSTPTSTPS
-43 PTQPS
+43 QPS

-64 PADRDAVYNVLSK
+64 PANRDAVYSVLSK

-103 VMFNQLGLGVALLPS
+103 VMFNRFGQGVALLPS
-118 YDPSETNSSNKV
+118 YDPSETGSNKA
-130 AYMFEYNDTDI
+130 AYMFEFNDTDI
-141 ALDKAMAKQDE
+141 VLDNVMAEPDKQ
-152 TTGDIIY
+152 TGNLIY
-159 TTSIDDYNNAYQ
+159 ETSIDSYNNAYQ

-179 KLSVDKETGDIYTTN
+179 RLSVDKDSGDIYTTN
-194 TTLLKTIAGAIG
+194 TTLLKTIAGAVG
-206 FQYATLVQGGTAYFY
+206 FQYASLVQGGTAYFY
-221 LSEDETSVEIG
+221 LSEDETSVEVS

-247 VLTEEFDPIYLNDIG
+247 VLTEEFDPIYFNDIG
-262 TAVSDTFGD
+262 TAVSNTFGD
-271 VLADGDA
+271 VLADGEA
-278 FLGASLTDDEISN
+278 FLGASLTNDEISN

-312 YGTKNSQNIASAHQ
+312 YGTKDGQNIASTHQ

-339 VGNESMVYYVGDST
+339 VGNESMGYYVGDST

-366 YDSGALTSQN
+366 YDSGALKSDS

-382 DSAIA
+382 DIAIG

-403 KGSDNTYKYLGY
+403 NGSDDTYKYLGY
-415 SIGAENIFYGLSFL
+415 SIGAEIIFYRLSFL

-528 AVSAVY
+528 AISTVY
-534 YYDKTNKTF
+534 YYDKTNKSF
-543 IAKQSSGSTESVR
+543 IVKQSSGSNELVR

-579 RNVNIEGHIA
+579 RNVDVEGHIA
-589 NLFAPALSPA
+589 DLFTPALSPA

-620 ISSSMLFGPAGSEG
+620 ISSSMLFGPAASEG

-658 IYNSSKSAYERG
+658 IYNSNTSAYERG

-684 PTKADLSSAIKAY
+684 PTTADLSSAIKAY
-697 VAPTSWKE
+697 VKPTSWKE

-743 ADGYTMIVGSSSSS
+743 ANGYTMIVGSASSS
-757 SAATTFLNNYMNYVQ
+757 SAATTFLTNYLTYVQ
-772 KQGFQYGGTQ
+772 KQGFQKQGSQTQ
-782 SGIYVFLSPNKTYI
+782 SGIHVFLSPNRTYV
-796 LGIAYSNNSPVIL
+796 LGITYSNGSPIIL
-809 IEPVPSSAN
+809 IERKR

>member
-1 MSQSQGERNFLFM
+1 M
-14 KLRRIVTLGLLCTLG
+14 KLRKIVTLGLLCTLG
-29 LVACKNDSTTPTTT
+29 LVACSKEDSTPTST

-64 PADRDAVYNVLSK
+64 PANRDAVYNVLSK

-103 VMFNQLGLGVALLPS
+103 VMFNRFGQGVALLPS
-118 YDPSETNSSNKV
+118 YDPSETGSNKA
-130 AYMFEYNDTDI
+130 AYMFEFNDTDI
-141 ALDKAMAKQDE
+141 VLDKVMADQDK
-152 TTGDIIY
+152 TTGALIY
-159 TTSIDDYNNAYQ
+159 ETSLDDYNNAYQ

-179 KLSVDKETGDIYTTN
+179 RLSVDKDSGDIYTTN
-194 TTLLKTIAGAIG
+194 TTLLKTIAGAVG
-206 FQYATLVQGGTAYFY
+206 FQYASLVQGGTAYFY
-221 LSEDETSVEIG
+221 LSEDETSVEVS

-247 VLTEEFDPIYLNDIG
+247 VLTEEFDPIYFNDIG

-312 YGTKNSQNIASAHQ
+312 YGTKDGQNIASTHQ

-339 VGNESMVYYVGDST
+339 VGNESMGYYVGDST

-366 YDSGALTSQN
+366 YDSGALTSQD

-382 DSAIA
+382 DIAIA

-403 KGSDNTYKYLGY
+403 SGSNDTYKYLGY

-464 TGSIQG
+464 TGSVQG

-497 EDKIAEGLKKL
+497 EDKIAEGLNKL
-508 NGSVSFSMTSS
+508 KGSVSFSMTSS

-528 AVSAVY
+528 AISTVY
-534 YYDKTNKTF
+534 YYDKTNKSF
-543 IAKQSSGSTESVR
+543 IVKQSSGSNELVR

-579 RNVNIEGHIA
+579 RNVDVEGHIA
-589 NLFAPALSPA
+589 DLFTPALSPA

-620 ISSSMLFGPAGSEG
+620 ISSSMLFGPAASEG

-658 IYNSSKSAYERG
+658 IYNSNTSAYEKG

-684 PTKADLSSAIKAY
+684 PTTADLSSAIKAY
-697 VAPTSWKE
+697 VKPTSWKE

-735 EDGWASKY
+735 EDGWVSQY
-743 ADGYTMIVGSSSSS
+743 NPNGFTMIVGSSSSS
-757 SAATTFLNNYMNYVQ
+757 SAATTFLTNYLTYVQ

-782 SGIYVFLSPNKTYI
+782 SGIYVFLSSNSTYV
-796 LGIAYSNNSPVIL
+796 LGITYSNGSPIIL
-809 IEPVPSSAN
+809 IEPASAN

>member
-1 MSQSQGERNFLFM
+1 M
-14 KLRRIVTLGLLCTLG
+14 KLRKIVTLGLLCTLG
-29 LVACKNDSTTPTTT
+29 LVACSKEDSTPTSTPA
-43 PTQPS
+43 QPS

-64 PADRDAVYNVLSK
+64 PADRDAVYKVLSK

-88 TLEGEEYTD
+88 TLDGEEYTD

-103 VMFNQLGLGVALLPS
+103 VMLNRFGQGVALLPS
-118 YDPSETNSSNKV
+118 YDPSETGSNKAV
-130 AYMFEYNDTDI
+130 YMFEYNDTDI
-141 ALDKAMAKQDE
+141 VLDKVMADRDQ
-152 TTGDIIY
+152 TTGALTY
-159 TTSIDDYNNAYQ
+159 ETSIDDYNNAYQ

-179 KLSVDKETGDIYTTN
+179 RLSVDKDSGDIYTTN
-194 TTLLKTIAGAIG
+194 TTLLKTIAGAVG
-206 FQYATLVQGGTAYFY
+206 FQYAKYVQGGTAYFY
-221 LSEDETSVEIG
+221 LSEDETSVEVS

-247 VLTEEFDPIYLNDIG
+247 VLTEEFDPIYFNDIG

-271 VLADGDA
+271 VLADGEA

-305 LGYAEVA
+305 MGYAEVA
-312 YGTKNSQNIASAHQ
+312 YGTKDGQNIASTHQ

-339 VGNESMVYYVGDST
+339 VGNESMGYYVGDST

-366 YDSGALTSQN
+366 YDSGALTSDS

-382 DSAIA
+382 DIAIA

-403 KGSDNTYKYLGY
+403 NGSDDTYKYLGY
-415 SIGAENIFYGLSFL
+415 SVGAENIFYGLSFL

-528 AVSAVY
+528 AISTVY
-534 YYDKTNKTF
+534 YYDKTNKSF
-543 IAKQSSGSTESVR
+543 IVKQSSGSNELVR

-579 RNVNIEGHIA
+579 RNVDIEGHITK
-589 NLFAPALSPA
+589 LFTPALSPA

-620 ISSSMLFGPAGSEG
+620 ISSSMLFGPAGNEG
-634 MIPSTMVFHTDNDGT
+634 MIPSTIVFHTDNDGT

-658 IYNSSKSAYERG
+658 IYNSSKSAYEKG

-684 PTKADLSSAIKAY
+684 PTTADLSSAIKAY
-697 VAPTSWKE
+697 VKPTSWKE

-724 TVPFLFDSNYA
+724 TVPFLFDSNFA

-743 ADGYTMIVGSSSSS
+743 ANGYTMIVGSASSSS
-757 SAATTFLNNYMNYVQ
+757 VATTFLTNYLTYVQ

-782 SGIYVFLSPNKTYI
+782 SGIYVFLSPNSTYV
-796 LGIAYSNNSPVIL
+796 LGITYSNGSPIIL
-809 IEPVPSSAN
+809 IEPASAN

>member
-1 MSQSQGERNFLFM
+1 MSQSQEERNFLFM
-14 KLRRIVTLGLLCTLG
+14 KLRKIVTLGLLCTLG

-64 PADRDAVYNVLSK
+64 PADRDAVYKVLSK

-103 VMFNQLGLGVALLPS
+103 VMFNRFGQGVALLPS
-118 YDPSETNSSNKV
+118 YDPSETNSDKA
-130 AYMFEYNDTDI
+130 AYMFEFNDTDI
-141 ALDKAMAKQDE
+141 VLDNVMAEPDK
-152 TTGDIIY
+152 TTGALIY
-159 TTSIDDYNNAYQ
+159 ETSIDDYNNAYQ

-179 KLSVDKETGDIYTTN
+179 RLSVDKDSGDIYTTN

-221 LSEDETSVEIG
+221 LSEDETSVEIS

-312 YGTKNSQNIASAHQ
+312 YGTKDNQNIASAHQ

-382 DSAIA
+382 DIAIA

-448 DKVESFNYTVA
+448 DKVESFNYTIA

-497 EDKIAEGLKKL
+497 EDKIAEGFKKL

-528 AVSAVY
+528 AVSAIY
-534 YYDKTNKTF
+534 YYDKTNKSF

-579 RNVNIEGHIA
+579 RNVDIKGHIA

-634 MIPSTMVFHTDNDGT
+634 MIPSTMVFHTDSDGT

-697 VAPTSWKE
+697 LAPTSWKE

-716 AIGETEAA
+716 AVGETEAK

-757 SAATTFLNNYMNYVQ
+757 SAATTFLTNYLDYVQ

-809 IEPVPSSAN
+809 IEPVPASAN

>member
-1 MSQSQGERNFLFM
+1 MSQSQEERNFLFM
-14 KLRRIVTLGLLCTLG
+14 KLRKIVTLGLLCTLG

-64 PADRDAVYNVLSK
+64 PADRDAVYKVLSK

-103 VMFNQLGLGVALLPS
+103 VMFNRFGQGVALLPS
-118 YDPSETNSSNKV
+118 YDPSETNSDKA
-130 AYMFEYNDTDI
+130 AYMFEFNDTDI
-141 ALDKAMAKQDE
+141 VLDNVMAEPDK
-152 TTGDIIY
+152 TTGALIY
-159 TTSIDDYNNAYQ
+159 ETSIDDYNNAYQ

-179 KLSVDKETGDIYTTN
+179 RLSVDKDSGDIYTTN

-221 LSEDETSVEIG
+221 LSEDETSVEIS

-312 YGTKNSQNIASAHQ
+312 YGTKDNQNIASAHQ

-382 DSAIA
+382 DIAIA

-448 DKVESFNYTVA
+448 DKVESFNYTIA

-497 EDKIAEGLKKL
+497 EDKIAEGFKKL

-528 AVSAVY
+528 AVSAIY
-534 YYDKTNKTF
+534 YYDKTNKSF

-579 RNVNIEGHIA
+579 RNVDIKGHIA

-634 MIPSTMVFHTDNDGT
+634 MIPSTMVFHTDSDGT

-716 AIGETEAA
+716 AVGETEAK

-735 EDGWASKY
+735 EDGWVSKY

-757 SAATTFLNNYMNYVQ
+757 SAATTFLTNYLDYVQ

-809 IEPVPSSAN
+809 IEPVPASAN

>member
-1 MSQSQGERNFLFM
+1 MSQSQEERNFLFM
-14 KLRRIVTLGLLCTLG
+14 KLRKIVTLGLLCTLG

-64 PADRDAVYNVLSK
+64 PADRDAVYKVLSK

-103 VMFNQLGLGVALLPS
+103 VMFNRFGQGVALLPS
-118 YDPSETNSSNKV
+118 YDSSETKSDKA

-141 ALDKAMAKQDE
+141 VLDNVMADQDK
-152 TTGDIIY
+152 TTGALIY
-159 TTSIDDYNNAYQ
+159 ETSIDDYNNAYQ

-179 KLSVDKETGDIYTTN
+179 RLSVDKDSGDIYTTN

-221 LSEDETSVEIG
+221 LSEDETSVEIS
-232 LTAYYKKSADSTGTK
+232 LTAYYKKSANSTGTK

-312 YGTKNSQNIASAHQ
+312 YGTKDNQNIASAHQ

-382 DSAIA
+382 DIAIA

-448 DKVESFNYTVA
+448 DKVESFNYTIA

-497 EDKIAEGLKKL
+497 EDKIAEGFKKL

-534 YYDKTNKTF
+534 YYDKTNKSF

-589 NLFAPALSPA
+589 DLFAPALSPA

-620 ISSSMLFGPAGSEG
+620 ISSSMLFGPAGNEG

-716 AIGETEAA
+716 AVGETEAK

-757 SAATTFLNNYMNYVQ
+757 SAATTFLTNYLDYVQ

-796 LGIAYSNNSPVIL
+796 LDIAYSNNSPVIL
-809 IEPVPSSAN
+809 IEPVPASAN

>member
-1 MSQSQGERNFLFM
+1 MWQSQEERNFLFM
-14 KLRRIVTLGLLCTLG
+14 KLRKIVTLGLLCTLG
-29 LVACKNDSTTPTTT
+29 LVACKNDSATPTST

-64 PADRDAVYNVLSK
+64 PANRDAVYKVLSK

-88 TLEGEEYTD
+88 TLDGEEYTD

-103 VMFNQLGLGVALLPS
+103 VMFNRFGQGVALLPS
-118 YDPSETNSSNKV
+118 YDPSETGSNKA

-141 ALDKAMAKQDE
+141 VLDNVMADQDKQTGAL
-152 TTGDIIY
+152 IY
-159 TTSIDDYNNAYQ
+159 ETSIDDYNNAYQ
-171 IGRQISKN
+171 IGKQISKN
-179 KLSVDKETGDIYTTN
+179 RLSVDKETGDIYTTN
-194 TTLLKTIAGAIG
+194 TTLLKTIAGAVG

-221 LSEDETSVEIG
+221 LSEDETSVEIS
-232 LTAYYKKSADSTGTK
+232 LTAYYKKSAESTGTK
-247 VLTEEFDPIYLNDIG
+247 VLTEEFDPIYFNDIG

-312 YGTKNSQNIASAHQ
+312 YGTKDGQNIASAHQ

-353 QVKYMTLTAANEV
+353 QVKAMTLTAANEV
-366 YDSGALTSQN
+366 YDSGALTSQD

-382 DSAIA
+382 DIAIA

-403 KGSDNTYKYLGY
+403 NGSDDTYKYLGY

-470 GITFKTT
+470 GITFKTA

-508 NGSVSFSMTSS
+508 NGSVSFSMTSN

-528 AVSAVY
+528 AISTVY

-543 IAKQSSGSTESVR
+543 IVKQSSGSDELIR

-561 TDNAV
+561 TDNSV

-620 ISSSMLFGPAGSEG
+620 ISSSMLFGPAGNNG

-658 IYNSSKSAYERG
+658 IYNSNKSDYEKG

-684 PTKADLSSAIKAY
+684 PTTADLSSAIKAY

-716 AIGETEAA
+716 AVGETEAA

-735 EDGWASKY
+735 EDGWASQY
-743 ADGYTMIVGSSSSS
+743 NPNGFTMIVGSSSSS
-757 SAATTFLNNYMNYVQ
+757 SAATTFLGNYLDYVQ

-782 SGIYVFLSPNKTYI
+782 SGIYVFLSPNNTYI
-796 LGIAYSNNSPVIL
+796 LGITYSNGSPIIL
-809 IEPVPSSAN
+809 IEPVPASAN

>member
-1 MSQSQGERNFLFM
+1 M
-14 KLRRIVTLGLLCTLG
+14 KLRKIVTLGLLCTLG
-29 LVACKNDSTTPTTT
+29 LVACSKEDSTPTST

-64 PADRDAVYNVLSK
+64 PANRDAVYKVLSK

-88 TLEGEEYTD
+88 TLDGEEYTD

-103 VMFNQLGLGVALLPS
+103 VMLSRYGQGVALLPS
-118 YDPSETNSSNKV
+118 YDPSETGSNKAV
-130 AYMFEYNDTDI
+130 YMFEFNDTDI
-141 ALDKAMAKQDE
+141 VLDKVMADQDK
-152 TTGDIIY
+152 TTGALTY
-159 TTSIDDYNNAYQ
+159 ETSIDDYNNAYQ

-179 KLSVDKETGDIYTTN
+179 RLSVDKDSGDIYTTN
-194 TTLLKTIAGAIG
+194 TTLLKTIAGAVG

-221 LSEDETSVEIG
+221 LSEDETSVEVS

-247 VLTEEFDPIYLNDIG
+247 VLTEEFDPIYFNDIG

-278 FLGASLTDDEISN
+278 FLGAALTDDEISN

-312 YGTKNSQNIASAHQ
+312 YGTKDGQNIASTHQ

-339 VGNESMVYYVGDST
+339 VGNESMGYYVGDST

-366 YDSGALTSQN
+366 YDSGALTSDS

-382 DSAIA
+382 DIAIA

-403 KGSDNTYKYLGY
+403 NGSDTYKYLGY
-415 SIGAENIFYGLSFL
+415 SIGAEKIFYGLSFL

-528 AVSAVY
+528 AISTVY
-534 YYDKTNKTF
+534 YYDKTNKSF
-543 IAKQSSGSTESVR
+543 IVKQSPGSKELVR

-566 TPFKIED
+566 TPFKIEN

-579 RNVNIEGHIA
+579 RNVDVEGHIA
-589 NLFAPALSPA
+589 DLFTPALSPA

-620 ISSSMLFGPAGSEG
+620 ISSSMLFGPAASEG
-634 MIPSTMVFHTDNDGT
+634 MIPSTMVFHTDNEGT

-658 IYNSSKSAYERG
+658 IYNSNTSAYERG

-684 PTKADLSSAIKAY
+684 PTTADLSSAIKAY
-697 VAPTSWKE
+697 VKPTSWKE

-743 ADGYTMIVGSSSSS
+743 ANGYTMIVGSPSSSS
-757 SAATTFLNNYMNYVQ
+757 VATTFLTNYLTYVQ

-782 SGIYVFLSPNKTYI
+782 SGIYVFLSPNSTYV
-796 LGIAYSNNSPVIL
+796 LGITYSNGSPIIL
-809 IEPVPSSAN
+809 IEPASAN

>member
-1 MSQSQGERNFLFM
+1 M
-14 KLRRIVTLGLLCTLG
+14 KLRKIVTLGLLCTLG
-29 LVACKNDSTTPTTT
+29 LVACSKEDSTPTST

-48 TVEPKPSTG
+48 TVEPTPSTG

-64 PADRDAVYNVLSK
+64 PANRDAVYKVLSK

-88 TLEGEEYTD
+88 TLDGEEYTD

-103 VMFNQLGLGVALLPS
+103 VMLSRYGMGVALLPS
-118 YDPSETNSSNKV
+118 YDPSETGSNKA

-141 ALDKAMAKQDE
+141 VLDNVMADQDKQTGAL
-152 TTGDIIY
+152 IY
-159 TTSIDDYNNAYQ
+159 ETSIDDYNNAYQ
-171 IGRQISKN
+171 IGKQISKN
-179 KLSVDKETGDIYTTN
+179 RLSVDKETGDIYTTN
-194 TTLLKTIAGAIG
+194 TTLLKTIAGAVG

-221 LSEDETSVEIG
+221 LSEDETSVEIS
-232 LTAYYKKSADSTGTK
+232 LTAYYKKSAESTGTK
-247 VLTEEFDPIYLNDIG
+247 VLTEEFDPIYFNDIG

-271 VLADGDA
+271 VLADGEA

-312 YGTKNSQNIASAHQ
+312 YGTKNGQNIASAHQ

-353 QVKYMTLTAANEV
+353 QVKAMTLTAANEV
-366 YDSGALTSQN
+366 YDSGALTSQD

-382 DSAIA
+382 DIAIA

-403 KGSDNTYKYLGY
+403 NGSDDTYKYLGY

-470 GITFKTT
+470 GITFKTA

-528 AVSAVY
+528 AISTVY

-543 IAKQSSGSTESVR
+543 IVKQSSGSDELVR

-561 TDNAV
+561 TDNSV

-579 RNVNIEGHIA
+579 RNVDIEGHIA

-620 ISSSMLFGPAGSEG
+620 ISSSMLFGPAGNNG

-658 IYNSSKSAYERG
+658 IYNSSKSDYEKG

-684 PTKADLSSAIKAY
+684 PTSADLSSTIKAY
-697 VAPTSWKE
+697 VKPTSWKE

-716 AIGETEAA
+716 AVGETEAA
-724 TVPFLFDSNYA
+724 TVPFLFDSNFA
-735 EDGWASKY
+735 EDGWASQY
-743 ADGYTMIVGSSSSS
+743 TNGFTMIVGSPSSS
-757 SAATTFLNNYMNYVQ
+757 SAAITFLNNYLPYVQ

-782 SGIYVFLSPNKTYI
+782 SGIYVFLSPNNTYI
-796 LGIAYSNNSPVIL
+796 LGIAYSNGAPIIL
-809 IEPVPSSAN
+809 IQPVPASAN

>member
-1 MSQSQGERNFLFM
+1 MSQSQEERNFLFM
-14 KLRRIVTLGLLCTLG
+14 KLRKIVTLGLLCTLG

-103 VMFNQLGLGVALLPS
+103 VMFNRFGQGVALLPS
-118 YDPSETNSSNKV
+118 YDPSETNSDKA
-130 AYMFEYNDTDI
+130 AYMFEFNDTDI
-141 ALDKAMAKQDE
+141 VLDNVMADQDK
-152 TTGDIIY
+152 TTGALVFE
-159 TTSIDDYNNAYQ
+159 TSIDDYNNAYQ

-179 KLSVDKETGDIYTTN
+179 RLSVDKETGDIYTTN

-232 LTAYYKKSADSTGTK
+232 LTAYYKKSTDSTGTK

-634 MIPSTMVFHTDNDGT
+634 MIPSTMVFHTDSDGT

-658 IYNSSKSAYERG
+658 IYNSSTSAYERG

-716 AIGETEAA
+716 AVGETEAA

-743 ADGYTMIVGSSSSS
+743 TDGYTMIVGSSSSS
-757 SAATTFLNNYMNYVQ
+757 SAATTFLTNYLTYVQ

-782 SGIYVFLSPNKTYI
+782 SGIYVFLSPNSTYV
-796 LGIAYSNNSPVIL
+796 LGIAYSNGSPVIL
-809 IEPVPSSAN
+809 VEPYSAN

>member
-1 MSQSQGERNFLFM
+1 M
-14 KLRRIVTLGLLCTLG
+14 
-29 LVACKNDSTTPTTT
+29 
-43 PTQPS
+43 
-48 TVEPKPSTG
+48 
-57 DSTTTEK
+57 
-64 PADRDAVYNVLSK
+64 
-77 LKTTKAASINY
+77 
-88 TLEGEEYTD
+88 
-97 IFNKDY
+97 
-103 VMFNQLGLGVALLPS
+103 
-118 YDPSETNSSNKV
+118 
-130 AYMFEYNDTDI
+130 
-141 ALDKAMAKQDE
+141 
-152 TTGDIIY
+152 
-159 TTSIDDYNNAYQ
+159 
-171 IGRQISKN
+171 
-179 KLSVDKETGDIYTTN
+179 
-194 TTLLKTIAGAIG
+194 
-206 FQYATLVQGGTAYFY
+206 
-221 LSEDETSVEIG
+221 
-232 LTAYYKKSADSTGTK
+232 
-247 VLTEEFDPIYLNDIG
+247 
-262 TAVSDTFGD
+262 
-271 VLADGDA
+271 
-278 FLGASLTDDEISN
+278 
-291 VVSKPVKYHTPLSS
+291 
-305 LGYAEVA
+305 
-312 YGTKNSQNIASAHQ
+312 
-326 VVYSGKDADGNNL
+326 
-339 VGNESMVYYVGDST
+339 
-353 QVKYMTLTAANEV
+353 
-366 YDSGALTSQN
+366 
-376 GQKYTW
+376 
-382 DSAIA
+382 
-387 DLSNTEV
+387 SNTEV

-403 KGSDNTYKYLGY
+403 KGSNTYKYLGY

-528 AVSAVY
+528 AISAVY
-534 YYDKTNKTF
+534 YYDKTNKSF
-543 IAKQSSGSTESVR
+543 IVKQSSGSNELVR

-579 RNVNIEGHIA
+579 RNVDVEGHIA
-589 NLFAPALSPA
+589 DLFTPALSPA

-620 ISSSMLFGPAGSEG
+620 ISSSMLFGPAASEG
-634 MIPSTMVFHTDNDGT
+634 MIPSTMVFHTDSDGT

-658 IYNSSKSAYERG
+658 IYNSSTSAYERG

-684 PTKADLSSAIKAY
+684 PTTADLSSAIKAY
-697 VAPTSWKE
+697 VKPTSWKE

-716 AIGETEAA
+716 AIGETEAK

-743 ADGYTMIVGSSSSS
+743 TDGYTMIVGSASSS
-757 SAATTFLNNYMNYVQ
+757 SAATTFLTNYLTYVQ
-772 KQGFQYGGTQ
+772 KQGFKYGGTQ
-782 SGIYVFLSPNKTYI
+782 SGIYVFLSPNSTYV
-796 LGIAYSNNSPVIL
+796 LGIAYSNGSPIIL
-809 IEPVPSSAN
+809 IEPASAN

>member
-1 MSQSQGERNFLFM
+1 M
-14 KLRRIVTLGLLCTLG
+14 KLRKIVTLGLLCTLG
-29 LVACKNDSTTPTTT
+29 LVACSKEDSTPTSTPA
-43 PTQPS
+43 QPS

-64 PADRDAVYNVLSK
+64 PADRDAVYKVLSK

-88 TLEGEEYTD
+88 TLDGEEYTD

-103 VMFNQLGLGVALLPS
+103 VMLNRFGQGVALLPS
-118 YDPSETNSSNKV
+118 YDPSETGSNKAV
-130 AYMFEYNDTDI
+130 YMFEYNDTDI
-141 ALDKAMAKQDE
+141 VLDKVMADRDQ
-152 TTGDIIY
+152 TTGALTY
-159 TTSIDDYNNAYQ
+159 ETSIDDYNNAYQ

-179 KLSVDKETGDIYTTN
+179 RLSVDKDSGDIYTTN
-194 TTLLKTIAGAIG
+194 TTLLKTIAGAVG

-221 LSEDETSVEIG
+221 LSEDETSVEVS

-247 VLTEEFDPIYLNDIG
+247 VLTEEFDPIYFNDIG

-271 VLADGDA
+271 VLADGEA

-305 LGYAEVA
+305 MGYAEVA
-312 YGTKNSQNIASAHQ
+312 YGTKDGQNIASTHQ

-339 VGNESMVYYVGDST
+339 VGNESMGYYVGDST

-366 YDSGALTSQN
+366 YDSGALTSDS

-382 DSAIA
+382 DIAIA

-403 KGSDNTYKYLGY
+403 NGSDDTYKYLGY
-415 SIGAENIFYGLSFL
+415 SVGAENIFYGLSFL
-429 SADDFG
+429 SADNFG

-528 AVSAVY
+528 AISTVY
-534 YYDKTNKTF
+534 YYDKTNKSF
-543 IAKQSSGSTESVR
+543 IVKQSSGSNELVR

-579 RNVNIEGHIA
+579 RNVDIEGHITK
-589 NLFAPALSPA
+589 LFTPALSPA

-620 ISSSMLFGPAGSEG
+620 ISSSMLFGPAGNEG
-634 MIPSTMVFHTDNDGT
+634 MIPSTIVFHTDNDGT

-684 PTKADLSSAIKAY
+684 PTTADLSSAIKAY
-697 VAPTSWKE
+697 VKPTSWKE

-724 TVPFLFDSNYA
+724 TVPFLFDSNFA

-743 ADGYTMIVGSSSSS
+743 ANGYTMIVGSASSSS
-757 SAATTFLNNYMNYVQ
+757 VATTFLTNYLTYVQ

-782 SGIYVFLSPNKTYI
+782 SGIYVFLSPNSTYV
-796 LGIAYSNNSPVIL
+796 LGITYSNGSPIIL
-809 IEPVPSSAN
+809 IEPASAN

>member
-1 MSQSQGERNFLFM
+1 M
-14 KLRRIVTLGLLCTLG
+14 KLRKIVTLGLLCTLG
-29 LVACKNDSTTPTTT
+29 LVACSKEDSTPTSTPA
-43 PTQPS
+43 QPS

-64 PADRDAVYNVLSK
+64 PANRDAVYSVLSK

-103 VMFNQLGLGVALLPS
+103 VMFNRFGQGVALLPS
-118 YDPSETNSSNKV
+118 YDPSETGSNKA
-130 AYMFEYNDTDI
+130 AYMFEFNDTDI
-141 ALDKAMAKQDE
+141 VLDNVMAEPDKQ
-152 TTGDIIY
+152 TGNLIY
-159 TTSIDDYNNAYQ
+159 ETSIDSYNNAYQ

-179 KLSVDKETGDIYTTN
+179 RLSVDKDSGDIYTTN
-194 TTLLKTIAGAIG
+194 TTLLKTIAGAVG

-221 LSEDETSVEIG
+221 LSEDETSVEVS

-247 VLTEEFDPIYLNDIG
+247 VLTEEFDPIYFNDIG

-271 VLADGDA
+271 VLADGEA
-278 FLGASLTDDEISN
+278 FLGASLTNDEISN

-312 YGTKNSQNIASAHQ
+312 YGTKDGQNIASTHQ

-339 VGNESMVYYVGDST
+339 VGNESMGYYVGDST

-366 YDSGALTSQN
+366 YDSGALTSDS

-382 DSAIA
+382 DIAIA

-403 KGSDNTYKYLGY
+403 KGSNTYKYLGY

-528 AVSAVY
+528 AISAVY
-534 YYDKTNKTF
+534 YYDKTNKSF
-543 IAKQSSGSTESVR
+543 IVKQSSGSNELVR

-579 RNVNIEGHIA
+579 RNVDVEGHIA
-589 NLFAPALSPA
+589 DLFTPALSPA

-620 ISSSMLFGPAGSEG
+620 ISSSMLFGPAASEG

-658 IYNSSKSAYERG
+658 IYNSNTSAYERG

-684 PTKADLSSAIKAY
+684 PTTADLSSAIKAY
-697 VAPTSWKE
+697 VKPTSWKE

-743 ADGYTMIVGSSSSS
+743 ANGYTMIVGSASSS
-757 SAATTFLNNYMNYVQ
+757 SAATTFLTNYLTYVQ

-782 SGIYVFLSPNKTYI
+782 SGIYVFLSPNSTYV
-796 LGIAYSNNSPVIL
+796 LGITYSNGSPIIL
-809 IEPVPSSAN
+809 IEPASAN

>member
-1 MSQSQGERNFLFM
+1 M
-14 KLRRIVTLGLLCTLG
+14 KLRKIVTLGLLCTLG
-29 LVACKNDSTTPTTT
+29 LVACSKEDSTPTST

-64 PADRDAVYNVLSK
+64 PANRDAVYKVLSK

-88 TLEGEEYTD
+88 TLDGEEYTD

-103 VMFNQLGLGVALLPS
+103 VMFNRFGQGVALLPS
-118 YDPSETNSSNKV
+118 YDPSETGSNKA

-141 ALDKAMAKQDE
+141 VLDNVMADQDKQ
-152 TTGDIIY
+152 TGDIIY
-159 TTSIDDYNNAYQ
+159 ETSIDDYNNAYQ
-171 IGRQISKN
+171 IGKQISKN
-179 KLSVDKETGDIYTTN
+179 RLSVDKETGDIYTTN
-194 TTLLKTIAGAIG
+194 TTLLKTIAGAVG

-221 LSEDETSVEIG
+221 LSEDETSVEIS
-232 LTAYYKKSADSTGTK
+232 LTAYYKKSAESTGTK
-247 VLTEEFDPIYLNDIG
+247 VLTEEFDPIYFNDIG

-312 YGTKNSQNIASAHQ
+312 YGTKDGQNIASAHQ

-353 QVKYMTLTAANEV
+353 QVKAMTLTAANEV
-366 YDSGALTSQN
+366 YDSGALTSQD

-382 DSAIA
+382 DIAIA

-403 KGSDNTYKYLGY
+403 NGSDDTYKYLGY

-470 GITFKTT
+470 GITFKTA

-490 AYTQEAE
+490 AYKQEAE

-528 AVSAVY
+528 AVSTVY
-534 YYDKTNKTF
+534 YYDKTNKAF
-543 IAKQSSGSTESVR
+543 IVKQSSGSDELVR

-561 TDNAV
+561 TDNSV

-579 RNVNIEGHIA
+579 RNVDIEGHIA
-589 NLFAPALSPA
+589 NLFTPALSPA

-658 IYNSSKSAYERG
+658 IYNSSKSDYEKG

-684 PTKADLSSAIKAY
+684 PTTADLSSAIKAY
-697 VAPTSWKE
+697 VKPTSWKE

-716 AIGETEAA
+716 AVGETEAA
-724 TVPFLFDSNYA
+724 TVPFLFDSNFA
-735 EDGWASKY
+735 EDGWASQY
-743 ADGYTMIVGSSSSS
+743 TNGFTMIVGSPSSSS
-757 SAATTFLNNYMNYVQ
+757 VATTFLTNYFTYVQ
-772 KQGFQYGGTQ
+772 QQGFQYMRQ
-782 SGIYVFLSPNKTYI
+782 ESLQYGIDMFLSPNNTYV
-796 LGIAYSNNSPVIL
+796 LGVTYSNGSPIIL
-809 IEPVPSSAN
+809 IEPVPASAN

>member
-1 MSQSQGERNFLFM
+1 M
-14 KLRRIVTLGLLCTLG
+14 KLRKIVTLGLLCTLG
-29 LVACKNDSTTPTTT
+29 LVACSKEDSTPTSTPA
-43 PTQPS
+43 QPS

-64 PADRDAVYNVLSK
+64 PADRDAVYKVLSK

-88 TLEGEEYTD
+88 TLDGEEYTD

-103 VMFNQLGLGVALLPS
+103 VMFNRFGQGVALLPS
-118 YDPSETNSSNKV
+118 YDPSETGSNKAV
-130 AYMFEYNDTDI
+130 YMFEYNDTDI
-141 ALDKAMAKQDE
+141 VLDKVMADRDQ
-152 TTGDIIY
+152 TTGALTY
-159 TTSIDDYNNAYQ
+159 ETSIDDYNNAYQ

-179 KLSVDKETGDIYTTN
+179 RLSVDKDSGDIYTTN
-194 TTLLKTIAGAIG
+194 TTLLKTIAGAVG

-221 LSEDETSVEIG
+221 LSEDETSVEVS

-247 VLTEEFDPIYLNDIG
+247 VLTEEFDPIYFNDIG

-271 VLADGDA
+271 VLADGEA

-305 LGYAEVA
+305 MGYAEVA
-312 YGTKNSQNIASAHQ
+312 YGTKDGQNIASTHQ

-339 VGNESMVYYVGDST
+339 VGNESMGYYVGDST

-366 YDSGALTSQN
+366 YDSGALTSDS

-382 DSAIA
+382 DIAIA

-403 KGSDNTYKYLGY
+403 NGSDDTYKYLGY
-415 SIGAENIFYGLSFL
+415 SVGAKNIFYGLSFL

-435 GEYNSLS
+435 GEYSSLS

-528 AVSAVY
+528 AISTVY
-534 YYDKTNKTF
+534 YYDKTNKSF
-543 IAKQSSGSTESVR
+543 IVKQSSGSNELVR

-579 RNVNIEGHIA
+579 RNVDIEGHITK
-589 NLFAPALSPA
+589 LFTPALSPA

-620 ISSSMLFGPAGSEG
+620 ISSSMLFGPAGNEG
-634 MIPSTMVFHTDNDGT
+634 MIPSTIVFHTDNDGT

-684 PTKADLSSAIKAY
+684 PTTADLSSAIKAY
-697 VAPTSWKE
+697 VKPTSWKE

-724 TVPFLFDSNYA
+724 TVPFLFDSNFA

-743 ADGYTMIVGSSSSS
+743 ANGYTMIVGSASSSS
-757 SAATTFLNNYMNYVQ
+757 VATTFLTNYLTYVQ

-782 SGIYVFLSPNKTYI
+782 SGIYVFLSPNSTYV
-796 LGIAYSNNSPVIL
+796 LGITYSNGSPIIL
-809 IEPVPSSAN
+809 IEPASAN

>member
-1 MSQSQGERNFLFM
+1 M
-14 KLRRIVTLGLLCTLG
+14 KLRKIVTLGLLCTLG
-29 LVACKNDSTTPTTT
+29 LVACSKEDSTPTSTPA
-43 PTQPS
+43 QPS

-64 PADRDAVYNVLSK
+64 PADRDAVYKVLSK

-88 TLEGEEYTD
+88 TLDGEEYTD

-103 VMFNQLGLGVALLPS
+103 VMLNRFGQGVALLPS
-118 YDPSETNSSNKV
+118 YDPSETGSNKAV
-130 AYMFEYNDTDI
+130 YMFEYNDTDI
-141 ALDKAMAKQDE
+141 VLDKVMADRDQ
-152 TTGDIIY
+152 TTGALTY
-159 TTSIDDYNNAYQ
+159 ETSIDDYNNAYQ

-179 KLSVDKETGDIYTTN
+179 RLSVDKDSGDIYTTN
-194 TTLLKTIAGAIG
+194 TTLLKTIAGAVG

-221 LSEDETSVEIG
+221 LSEDETSVEVS

-247 VLTEEFDPIYLNDIG
+247 VLTEEFDPIYFNDIG

-271 VLADGDA
+271 VLADGEA

-305 LGYAEVA
+305 MGYAEVA
-312 YGTKNSQNIASAHQ
+312 YGTKDGQNIASTHQ

-339 VGNESMVYYVGDST
+339 VGKESMGYYVGDST

-366 YDSGALTSQN
+366 YDSGALTSDS

-382 DSAIA
+382 DIAIA

-403 KGSDNTYKYLGY
+403 NGSDDTYKYLGY
-415 SIGAENIFYGLSFL
+415 SVGAENIFYGLSFL

-442 VTLGSN
+442 VTLGLN

-528 AVSAVY
+528 AISTVY
-534 YYDKTNKTF
+534 YYDKTNKSF
-543 IAKQSSGSTESVR
+543 IVKQSSGSNELVR

-579 RNVNIEGHIA
+579 RNVDIEGHITK
-589 NLFAPALSPA
+589 LFTPALSPA

-620 ISSSMLFGPAGSEG
+620 ISSSMLFGPAGNEG
-634 MIPSTMVFHTDNDGT
+634 MIPSTIVFHTDNDGT

-684 PTKADLSSAIKAY
+684 PTTADLSSAIKAY
-697 VAPTSWKE
+697 VKPTSWKE

-724 TVPFLFDSNYA
+724 TVPFLFDSNFA

-743 ADGYTMIVGSSSSS
+743 ANGYTMIVGSASSSS
-757 SAATTFLNNYMNYVQ
+757 VATTFLTNYLTYVQ

-782 SGIYVFLSPNKTYI
+782 SGIYVFLSPNSTYV
-796 LGIAYSNNSPVIL
+796 LGITYSNGSPIIL
-809 IEPVPSSAN
+809 IEPASAN

>member
-1 MSQSQGERNFLFM
+1 M
-14 KLRRIVTLGLLCTLG
+14 KLRKIVTLGLLCTLG
-29 LVACKNDSTTPTTT
+29 LVACSKEDSTPTSTPA
-43 PTQPS
+43 QPS

-64 PADRDAVYNVLSK
+64 PADRDAVYKVLSK

-88 TLEGEEYTD
+88 TLDGEEYTD

-103 VMFNQLGLGVALLPS
+103 VMLNRFGQGVALLPS
-118 YDPSETNSSNKV
+118 YDPSETGSNKAV
-130 AYMFEYNDTDI
+130 YMFEYNDTDI
-141 ALDKAMAKQDE
+141 VLDKVMADRDQ
-152 TTGDIIY
+152 TTGALTY
-159 TTSIDDYNNAYQ
+159 ETSIDDYNNAYQ

-179 KLSVDKETGDIYTTN
+179 RLSVDKDSGDIYTTN
-194 TTLLKTIAGAIG
+194 TTLLKTIAGAVG

-221 LSEDETSVEIG
+221 LSEDETSVEVS

-247 VLTEEFDPIYLNDIG
+247 VLTEEFDPIYFNDIG

-271 VLADGDA
+271 VLADGEA

-312 YGTKNSQNIASAHQ
+312 YGTKDGQNIASTHQ

-339 VGNESMVYYVGDST
+339 VGNESMGYYVGNST

-366 YDSGALTSQN
+366 YDSGALTSDS

-382 DSAIA
+382 DIAIA

-403 KGSDNTYKYLGY
+403 NGSDDTYKYLGY
-415 SIGAENIFYGLSFL
+415 SVGAENIFYGLSFL

-528 AVSAVY
+528 AISTVY
-534 YYDKTNKTF
+534 YYDKTNKSF
-543 IAKQSSGSTESVR
+543 IVKQSSGSNELVR

-579 RNVNIEGHIA
+579 RNVDVEGHIA
-589 NLFAPALSPA
+589 DLFTPALSPA

-620 ISSSMLFGPAGSEG
+620 ISSSMLFGPAGNEG
-634 MIPSTMVFHTDNDGT
+634 MIPSTIVFHTDNDGT

-658 IYNSSKSAYERG
+658 IYNSNKSAYERG

-684 PTKADLSSAIKAY
+684 PTTADLSSAIKAY
-697 VAPTSWKE
+697 VKPTSWKE

-724 TVPFLFDSNYA
+724 TVPFLFDSNFA

-743 ADGYTMIVGSSSSS
+743 ANGYTMIVGSASSSS
-757 SAATTFLNNYMNYVQ
+757 VATTFLTNYLTYVQ

-782 SGIYVFLSPNKTYI
+782 SGIYVFLSPNSTYV
-796 LGIAYSNNSPVIL
+796 LGITYSNGSPIIL
-809 IEPVPSSAN
+809 IEPASAN

>member
-1 MSQSQGERNFLFM
+1 M
-14 KLRRIVTLGLLCTLG
+14 KLRKIVTLGLLCTLG

-103 VMFNQLGLGVALLPS
+103 VMFNRFGQGVALLPS
-118 YDPSETNSSNKV
+118 YDPSETKSDKA
-130 AYMFEYNDTDI
+130 AYMFDFNDTDI
-141 ALDKAMAKQDE
+141 VLDKVMADQDK
-152 TTGDIIY
+152 TTGALIY
-159 TTSIDDYNNAYQ
+159 ETSLDDYNNAYQ

-179 KLSVDKETGDIYTTN
+179 RLSVDKDSGDIYTTN

-312 YGTKNSQNIASAHQ
+312 YGTKDGQNIASTHQ

-339 VGNESMVYYVGDST
+339 VGNESMGYYVGDST

-382 DSAIA
+382 DIAIA

-403 KGSDNTYKYLGY
+403 KGSDTYKYLGY

-528 AVSAVY
+528 AISTVY
-534 YYDKTNKTF
+534 YYDKTNKSF
-543 IAKQSSGSTESVR
+543 IVKQSSGSNELVR

-579 RNVNIEGHIA
+579 RNVDVEGHIA
-589 NLFAPALSPA
+589 DLFTPALSPA

-620 ISSSMLFGPAGSEG
+620 ISSSMLFGPAASEG
-634 MIPSTMVFHTDNDGT
+634 MIPSTMVFHTDSDGT

-658 IYNSSKSAYERG
+658 IYNSSTSAYERG

-684 PTKADLSSAIKAY
+684 PTTADLSSAIKAY
-697 VAPTSWKE
+697 VKPTSWKE

-743 ADGYTMIVGSSSSS
+743 ANGYTMIVGSASSS
-757 SAATTFLNNYMNYVQ
+757 SAATTFLTNYLTYVQ

-782 SGIYVFLSPNKTYI
+782 SGIYVFLSPNSTYV
-796 LGIAYSNNSPVIL
+796 LGITYSNGSPIIL
-809 IEPVPSSAN
+809 IEPASAN

>member
-1 MSQSQGERNFLFM
+1 M
-14 KLRRIVTLGLLCTLG
+14 KLRKIVTLGLLCTLG
-29 LVACKNDSTTPTTT
+29 LVACKNDSTTLTTT
-43 PTQPS
+43 STQPS
-48 TVEPKPSTG
+48 TVEPKPSAS
-57 DSTTTEK
+57 DSTTAGK

-103 VMFNQLGLGVALLPS
+103 VMFNRFGQGVALLPS
-118 YDPSETNSSNKV
+118 YDPSETSSDKA
-130 AYMFEYNDTDI
+130 AYMFEFNDTDI
-141 ALDKAMAKQDE
+141 VLDKVMAEPDK
-152 TTGDIIY
+152 TTGAIVFE
-159 TTSIDDYNNAYQ
+159 TSIDDYNNAYQ

-179 KLSVDKETGDIYTTN
+179 RLSVDKETGDIYTTN
-194 TTLLKTIAGAIG
+194 TTLLKTIAGAVG
-206 FQYATLVQGGTAYFY
+206 FQYATYVQGGTAYFY

-232 LTAYYKKSADSTGTK
+232 LTAYYKTSANSTGTK

-312 YGTKNSQNIASAHQ
+312 YGTKDGQNIASAHQ

-366 YDSGALTSQN
+366 YDSGALTSQD

-403 KGSDNTYKYLGY
+403 NGSDNTYKYLGY

-459 FRDSS
+459 FTDSS

-508 NGSVSFSMTSS
+508 NGSVSFSMTSN

-579 RNVNIEGHIA
+579 RNVDMKGHIA
-589 NLFAPALSPA
+589 NFFAPALSPA

-658 IYNSSKSAYERG
+658 IYNSSTSAYEKG

-684 PTKADLSSAIKAY
+684 PTTADLSSTIKAY

-716 AIGETEAA
+716 AVGETEAA

-735 EDGWASKY
+735 EDGWASQY
-743 ADGYTMIVGSSSSS
+743 ANGYTMIVGSASSS
-757 SAATTFLNNYMNYVQ
+757 SAATTFLTNYLTYVQ
-772 KQGFQYGGTQ
+772 KQGFQYEGTQ
-782 SGIYVFLSPNKTYI
+782 SGIYVFLSPNSTYV
-796 LGIAYSNNSPVIL
+796 LGIAYSNGSPVIL
-809 IEPVPSSAN
+809 VEPYSAN

>member
-1 MSQSQGERNFLFM
+1 M
-14 KLRRIVTLGLLCTLG
+14 KLKKIVTLGLLCTLG
-29 LVACKNDSTTPTTT
+29 LVACSKEDSTPTST

-64 PADRDAVYNVLSK
+64 PANRDAVYKVLSK

-88 TLEGEEYTD
+88 TLDGEEYTD

-103 VMFNQLGLGVALLPS
+103 VMLNRFGQGVALLPS
-118 YDPSETNSSNKV
+118 YDPSETGSNKA

-141 ALDKAMAKQDE
+141 VLDKVMADQDKQ
-152 TTGDIIY
+152 TGALIY
-159 TTSIDDYNNAYQ
+159 ETSIDDYNNAYQ
-171 IGRQISKN
+171 IGKQISKN
-179 KLSVDKETGDIYTTN
+179 RLSVDKETGDIYTTN
-194 TTLLKTIAGAIG
+194 TTLLKVIAGAVG

-221 LSEDETSVEIG
+221 LSEDETSVEIS
-232 LTAYYKKSADSTGTK
+232 LTAYYKKSAESTGTK
-247 VLTEEFDPIYLNDIG
+247 VLTEEFDPIYFNDIG

-312 YGTKNSQNIASAHQ
+312 YGTKDGQNIASAHQ

-353 QVKYMTLTAANEV
+353 QIKTMTLTAANEV
-366 YDSGALTSQN
+366 YDSGALTSQD

-382 DSAIA
+382 DIAIA

-403 KGSDNTYKYLGY
+403 NGSDDTYKYLGY

-528 AVSAVY
+528 AVSTVY
-534 YYDKTNKTF
+534 YYDKTNKAF
-543 IAKQSSGSTESVR
+543 IVKQSSGSDELVR

-561 TDNAV
+561 TDNSV

-620 ISSSMLFGPAGSEG
+620 ISSSMLFGPAGNNG

-658 IYNSSKSAYERG
+658 IYNSSKSDYEKG

-684 PTKADLSSAIKAY
+684 PTTADLSSAIKAY
-697 VAPTSWKE
+697 VKPTSWKE

-716 AIGETEAA
+716 AVGETEAA

-735 EDGWASKY
+735 EDGWASQY
-743 ADGYTMIVGSSSSS
+743 NPNGFTMIVGSSSSS
-757 SAATTFLNNYMNYVQ
+757 SAATTFLNNYLTYVQ

-782 SGIYVFLSPNKTYI
+782 EGIYIFVSPNNTYI
-796 LGIAYSNNSPVIL
+796 LGIAYSNGAPIIL
-809 IEPVPSSAN
+809 IQPVPASAN

>member
-1 MSQSQGERNFLFM
+1 M
-14 KLRRIVTLGLLCTLG
+14 KLRKIVTLGLLCTLG

-103 VMFNQLGLGVALLPS
+103 VMFNRFGQGVALLPS
-118 YDPSETNSSNKV
+118 YDPSETKSDKA
-130 AYMFEYNDTDI
+130 AYMFDFNDTDI
-141 ALDKAMAKQDE
+141 VLDKVMADQDK
-152 TTGDIIY
+152 TTGALIY
-159 TTSIDDYNNAYQ
+159 ETSIDSYNNAYQ

-179 KLSVDKETGDIYTTN
+179 RLSVDKESGDIYTTN
-194 TTLLKTIAGAIG
+194 TTLLKTIAGAVG

-221 LSEDETSVEIG
+221 LSEDETSVEVS

-247 VLTEEFDPIYLNDIG
+247 VLTEEFDPIYFNDIG

-312 YGTKNSQNIASAHQ
+312 YGTKDGQNIASTHQ

-339 VGNESMVYYVGDST
+339 VGNESMGYYVGDST

-366 YDSGALTSQN
+366 YDSGALTSDS

-382 DSAIA
+382 DIAIA

-403 KGSDNTYKYLGY
+403 KGSDTYKYLGY

-566 TPFKIED
+566 TPFKIEN

-579 RNVNIEGHIA
+579 RNVDIKGHIA
-589 NLFAPALSPA
+589 DLFTPALSPA

-634 MIPSTMVFHTDNDGT
+634 MIPSTMVFHTDSDGT

-658 IYNSSKSAYERG
+658 IYNSNTSAYEKG

-684 PTKADLSSAIKAY
+684 PTTADLSSAIKAY

-743 ADGYTMIVGSSSSS
+743 ANGYTMIVGSASSS
-757 SAATTFLNNYMNYVQ
+757 SAATTFLTNYLTYVQ
-772 KQGFQYGGTQ
+772 NQGFQYGGTQ
-782 SGIYVFLSPNKTYI
+782 SGIYVFLSPNSTYV
-796 LGIAYSNNSPVIL
+796 LGITYSNGSPIIL
-809 IEPVPSSAN
+809 IEPASAN

>member
-1 MSQSQGERNFLFM
+1 MSQSQEERNFLFM
-14 KLRRIVTLGLLCTLG
+14 KLRKIVTLGLLCTLG

-64 PADRDAVYNVLSK
+64 PADRDAVYKVLSK

-103 VMFNQLGLGVALLPS
+103 VMFNRFGQGVALLPS
-118 YDPSETNSSNKV
+118 YDSSETKSDKA

-141 ALDKAMAKQDE
+141 VLDNVMADQDK
-152 TTGDIIY
+152 TTGALIY
-159 TTSIDDYNNAYQ
+159 ETSIDDYNNAYQ

-179 KLSVDKETGDIYTTN
+179 RLSVDKDSGDIYTTN

-221 LSEDETSVEIG
+221 LSEDETSVEIS
-232 LTAYYKKSADSTGTK
+232 LTAYYKKSANSTGTK

-312 YGTKNSQNIASAHQ
+312 YGTKDNQNIASAHQ

-382 DSAIA
+382 DIAIA

-448 DKVESFNYTVA
+448 DKVESFNYTIA

-497 EDKIAEGLKKL
+497 EDKIAEGFKKL

-534 YYDKTNKTF
+534 YYDKTNKSF

-620 ISSSMLFGPAGSEG
+620 ISSSMLFGPAGNEG

-716 AIGETEAA
+716 AVGETEAK

-757 SAATTFLNNYMNYVQ
+757 SAATTFLTNYLDYVQ

-809 IEPVPSSAN
+809 IEPVPASAN

>member
-1 MSQSQGERNFLFM
+1 M
-14 KLRRIVTLGLLCTLG
+14 KLRKIVTLGLLCTLG

-48 TVEPKPSTG
+48 TIEPKPSTG

-103 VMFNQLGLGVALLPS
+103 VMFNRFGQGVALLPS
-118 YDPSETNSSNKV
+118 YDPSETKSDKA
-130 AYMFEYNDTDI
+130 AYMFDFNDTDI
-141 ALDKAMAKQDE
+141 VLDKIMADQDK

-159 TTSIDDYNNAYQ
+159 TTSIDSFNNAYQ

-179 KLSVDKETGDIYTTN
+179 RLSVDKETGDIYTTN

-312 YGTKNSQNIASAHQ
+312 YGTKDGQNIASTHQ

-339 VGNESMVYYVGDST
+339 VGNESMGYYVGDST

-366 YDSGALTSQN
+366 YDSGALKNEDGQN
-376 GQKYTW
+376 YTW
-382 DSAIA
+382 DAAIA

-403 KGSDNTYKYLGY
+403 NGSDNTYKYLGY
-415 SIGAENIFYGLSFL
+415 SIGAGNIFYGLSFL
-429 SADDFG
+429 SAEDFG
-435 GEYNSLS
+435 GEYSSLS

-528 AVSAVY
+528 AISAVY
-534 YYDKTNKTF
+534 YYDKTNKSF
-543 IAKQSSGSTESVR
+543 IVKQSSGSNELVR

-579 RNVNIEGHIA
+579 RNVDVEGHIA
-589 NLFAPALSPA
+589 DLFTPALSPA

-620 ISSSMLFGPAGSEG
+620 ISSSMLFGPAASEG
-634 MIPSTMVFHTDNDGT
+634 MIPSTMVFHTDSDGT

-658 IYNSSKSAYERG
+658 IYNSSTSAYERG

-743 ADGYTMIVGSSSSS
+743 ANGYTMIVGSASSS
-757 SAATTFLNNYMNYVQ
+757 SAATTFLTNYLTYVQ

-782 SGIYVFLSPNKTYI
+782 SGIYVFLSPNSTYV
-796 LGIAYSNNSPVIL
+796 LGIAYSNGSPIIL
-809 IEPVPSSAN
+809 IEPASAN